1 MSERIG
7 GSFSLSDSQEGIWHA
22 QRLGGTGAL
31 YSVGQAV
38 EITGALD
45 VPAFEAALRRTVEE
59 TEILGLRFAED
70 AVGGVRVVPHPARRW
85 SLRIEEPDR
94 ADGDPR
100 AWMETRMREELA
112 GVEDPRGER
121 LFSFLL
127 FRLDSHRYCWFQGY
141 NHLLLDGYA
150 CTLMADRVA
159 EVYSALVGGADAI
172 CPEAEFVSL
181 SEALDE
187 EERYRNSPEFTEDRR
202 YLCDRFSD
210 RPELAE
216 VPRLSGVSGFLKET
230 GAGAGAGAVLRETGS
245 LASAATDAL
254 RSAADRVGLRTSRL
268 LAAASG
274 AFVSGMAGS
283 AEALLSLPVTGRV
296 SEADLW
302 ARVTRANML
311 PLRFPVRAGASLL
324 DLARTADGA
333 LGELLRHQRYRGEH
347 LRRELGWPEGD
358 RWHFGPYLNILPR
371 TGELAFGDCRGVA
384 RDVST
389 RLVEDF
395 GVLIDRAGSGIEIT
409 VEANAALYD
418 RAWVRAVQ
426 RSLVGFIA
434 RVAEDP
440 TAPVRRI
447 GVVGDDERAL
457 VTSGW
462 SGTAR
467 DVDASMVVER
477 FRGWAVRT
485 PGAAA
490 LRFGQQAL
498 SYGELAARSDM
509 LARGLVARGVGRE
522 SRVGLCLPRGAEMVV
537 ALLAVWKAGGAY
549 VPLDPEYPAER
560 LAFMVADSGAELV
573 LAAEETVDRLLA
585 DVETVLVGEL
595 GTDSGVLPDVPSD
608 QLAYVIYT
616 SGSTGRPKGV
626 AVAHASVANLA
637 SAMGPVLGV
646 EPGVTA
652 LQFASFSF
660 DAAVLDVAVTLAAG
674 GTLAIASAEERQ
686 DGAAL
691 AAMVEAAGVEV
702 ASVVPS
708 LLGVLEPNSV
718 PGVGNWVLG
727 AERLEAGLAAKWRA
741 GARVWN
747 TYGPTEATVITT
759 ATLLEA
765 DITGEDVPPAI
776 GSPLPDIRTYVL
788 DAFLR
793 PVPVGVAGELY
804 IAGSGLARGYIGR
817 ADLTAER
824 FVACPFGDG
833 GGRMYRTG
841 DLARWTA
848 DGQLEFVG
856 RADAQVK
863 IRGFRVELGEVEA
876 VLAAHPQVERA
887 VVVVRDG
894 RLVGYVVGDA
904 DGEDAREFAAT
915 RLPEYMVPSAVVV
928 LDVFPL
934 TVNGKVDR
942 VALPMPEAAPGGGR
956 AAATPAE
963 ETFCALFAEVLGL
976 EEVGVGESFFA
987 LGGDSITAM
996 LLVSRSRRA
1005 GLVVGAR
1012 QVHELRTPAQLAVV
1026 ATPVDGAVDGARP
1039 AESAAGEVPLTP
1051 VMREV
1056 LDRVGAEGV
1065 RAVVQSMVVEAPAG
1079 LDEAALRDAMAALVE
1094 RHAVLRAQLVVES
1107 GVLVVPE
1114 TDAVDVPGAV
1124 ARVDVVGVDPAVVV
1138 GEQVEAAVG
1147 RLDPAAGVMVQV
1159 VWLDAGPEVPG
1170 RLVVVANHLVV
1181 DAVSWQVLL
1190 PDLWSAYEALAEGRA
1205 VELDPVP
1212 VSFRAW
1218 ARELAVEAGRP
1229 ERVAELA
1236 AWREVVDGPQVL
1248 LTDAPLDPLMDVGG
1262 TVREVAV
1269 TVPVEV
1275 TSALLAAVPAAFHAG
1290 VDEVLLA
1297 GLVGAIGEWAADVGG
1312 FLVDVEGHGREP
1324 LSGISDLSRTVGW
1337 FTASHPVRLA
1347 AGAGAD
1353 GGVSVLGVKE
1363 QVRAVPGDGLGYGL
1377 LRYVNP
1383 ETADELAELPSAQV
1397 GFNYL
1402 GRVGAGHDFGAGSA
1416 PQAPVMHA
1424 LELLGSVRESAE
1436 GPVLE
1441 LRLAF
1446 PLRLLGVGRARGLV
1460 DAWAGVLADLVAD
1473 VRAGAGGYSPSDFPL
1488 VALDQA
1494 GVEEIEAAVPG
1505 LAEVLPVAP
1514 LQEGLLFHSLFDE
1527 DGVDVYVEQMVLG
1540 LDGEVD
1546 GGRLRA
1552 SWQALVDRHAALRA
1566 GFVQAAGAVGP
1577 VQVVVERAELPWR
1590 EVDLTELGDD
1600 VADRV
1605 GAEERSA
1612 RFDLAAPPLLRVALV
1627 RVGDRRFQMVV
1638 TLHHLLL
1645 DGWSLPLVMRELW
1658 ALYAAGGRA
1667 SGLGVPVSSRPYW
1680 AWLAGRDMSAAL
1692 EAWRAEL
1699 APVEEPTL
1707 VAPTELSATASV
1719 VLDRVTERASVDLVR
1734 DLERV
1739 ARGAG
1744 VTLNTVV
1751 QLAWGLVLGQLTG
1764 RREVVFGATVAGRPA
1779 ELPGM
1784 EAMLGL
1790 FINTLP
1796 VRVDLDGA
1804 RSVRETLEALQARQ
1818 SALLDHQH
1826 VGLSEVQRAAGLG
1839 ATFDTLLAFENY
1851 PGNLDAQ
1858 PLGDGLAVTA
1868 TELRESTNFALALG
1882 VTPAPADGLAIR
1894 LDYRS
1899 GLFRRWSALRMA
1911 RRLVRVLEQ
1920 MAADPQLRLSEIELL
1935 DGSERAAVVE
1945 EWNAT
1950 DRMAEPGTVV
1960 ERFRGWAVR
1969 TPAAAA
1975 LWFGQQALSYGEL
1988 AARSDMLARGLVARG
2003 VGRESRVGLCLPR
2016 GAEMVVALLAV
2027 WKAGGAYVPLDP
2039 EYPAERLAFMVADSG
2054 AELVLVA
2061 EETVELLSVDVET
2074 VLLGELGSDSG
2085 DLPEVGGGQ
2094 LAYVIYTSGSTGRPK
2109 GVAVT
2114 HASVAN
2120 LASAMRPVLGVEP
2133 GVAALQFASFS
2144 FDAAV
2149 LDVAVTL
2156 AAGGTLAIA
2165 SAGERQDAS
2174 ALAAMVAAAGV
2185 EVASVVPSLL
2195 GVLESNSVPGV
2206 GNWVLGAERL
2216 EAGLAA
2222 KWRAGAR
2229 VWNTYGPTEAT
2240 VITTA
2245 VLLEEGIT
2253 GEDAPPAIG
2262 RPLPNVRTY
2271 VLDAFLRP
2279 VPDGVTGDLYV
2290 AGAGLARG
2298 YINRPDLTAERFVAC
2313 PFGDGGR
2320 MYRTGD
2326 LARWAGDGQLEFV
2339 GRADAQVKI
2348 RGFRVELGEVE
2359 TVLAGHALVE
2369 RAVVVA
2375 RDGRL
2380 VGYVLGDVEAEA
2392 LREFAAT
2399 RLPEYMV
2406 PSAVVVLDVF
2416 PLTVNGKVDRSAL
2429 PAPDL
2434 APADT
2439 RAPSTEVEEVFCALF
2454 AEVLGLGQVGLGDS
2468 FFALGGDSIMSMQ
2481 LASRARS
2488 AGWTMS
2494 PRQIFEEKTPERLAQ
2509 VAGASSGT
2517 GDARRSDAGVGEVPL
2532 TPVMRELLDRV
2543 GSERVGRIVQPGVL
2557 TLPPGLDREVL
2568 VAAVHAVMERHE
2580 VLRARLVPES
2590 GVLVV
2595 PESPAV
2601 SVDGLV
2607 ARVEAVGVDPAVLV
2621 GEQAEAA
2628 VGRLDP
2634 AAGVMVRVVWLDAG
2648 PEVPGRLV
2656 VVANHLVVDTVS
2668 WQVLLPDL
2676 QRALTMLGEGRA
2688 VELEPVPVSF
2698 RAWARELAVE
2708 AGRPERVAELPAWRA
2723 VVAGDGPDG
2732 LLTDVP
2738 LDPLVDVGAT
2748 VREVA
2753 VTVPAEVTSA
2763 LLTVVPSA
2771 FHAGV
2776 DEVLLAGLAGA
2787 VGEWAAGVGGFL
2799 VDVEGHGREPLSGIS
2814 DLSRTVGWFT
2824 SSRPVRLSAGVD
2836 GGVSVLGVKERVRA
2850 VPGDGLGYGLL
2861 RWLNPETAG
2870 ELAGLPSAQ
2879 VGFNYLGRVGTG
2891 EGFGAGGAPAASVMH
2906 AVELLCSVRELA
2918 DGPVLELRLA
2928 YPERLLGADRA
2939 RALVEAWVDALTG
2952 LAADV
2957 RAGAGGHS
2965 PSDFPLVVL
2974 DQAGVEEVVAAVPGL
2989 VDVLPVAP
2997 LQEGLL
3003 FHSLFD
3009 EDGVDVYVE
3018 QMVLGLDGEVDGG
3031 RLRAS
3036 WQALVDR
3043 HAALRA
3049 GFVQVAGAAGPVQ
3062 VVVDRVELPWREVD
3076 LTGLGDGAASRVGAE
3091 ERSARFDLAAPPL
3104 LRVALVRVGHRQYQM
3119 VVTLHHLLLDGWSL
3133 PLVMREL
3140 WALYAADGRA
3150 SGLGVPV
3157 SSRPYWTW
3165 LAGRDMSAALE
3176 AWRAELAPIEEP
3188 TLVAPTVAG
3197 TDAVLAQSLEVEARE
3212 GLVEGLERVARGAG
3226 VTLNTVVQLAWGL
3239 VLGQLTGRREVV
3251 FGATVAGRPAELPG
3265 MEAMLGLFINT
3276 LPVRVDLDGARSV
3289 RETLRALQARQSAL
3303 LDHQHVGLSEVQRAA
3318 GPGATFDTL
3327 LAFEN
3332 YPGDPAAQPSA
3343 AGLTISG
3350 VSSRESTS
3358 FALALGVRPED
3369 GLTLRLDY
3377 RPDAFDGDAART
3389 LIDRVVRALERIAAD
3404 PTVRLAELEL
3414 LDESERAVVVEEW
3427 NATARPTEP
3436 GTVLERFRR
3445 WAVETPQ
3452 ATAVRS
3458 GDPSQS
3464 LSYAELDAR
3473 SDAVARGLVA
3483 RGVGRESRVGLCL
3496 PRGVEMV
3503 TAVLAVWKAGG
3514 AYVPLDPEY
3523 PSERLA
3529 FMVGDSDAEL
3539 VLVAEE
3545 TAGRLPAEVGTVL
3558 PAELEIE
3565 FGEGPD
3571 SAAVDPGQLAYVIYT
3586 SGSTGRPKG
3595 VAVAHASVANLAS
3608 AMRPVLGVE
3617 PGVTA
3622 LQFASFGFDAA
3633 VLDVAVTLAAGGT
3646 LAIASSEERQ
3656 DPSALAAMVESNG
3669 VDSASVVPSL
3679 LGALEPNSVPGVRNW
3694 VLGAERLEAGLA
3706 ARWREGARVWN
3717 TYGPTEATVI
3727 TTAVLL
3733 EEGITGED
3741 APPVIGSP
3749 LPNIRTYVLD
3759 AFLRPVPVGV
3769 AGELYIA
3776 GSGLARGYVGRADLT
3791 AERFVAC
3798 PFGDGGGRMY
3808 RTGDLVRWTADG
3820 LLDFVG
3826 RADAQVKIRGFR
3838 VELGE
3843 VETVL
3848 AAHAQV
3854 ERAVVLARDGR
3865 LIGYTVGDADAEEL
3879 RAFAGT
3885 RLPEYMVPSAV
3896 VVLDTFP
3903 LTVNGK
3909 IDRSA
3914 LPAPDLAS
3922 IATRVPATPGEEAFC
3937 ALFAEV
3943 LGLEDVGVG
3952 DGFFELGGDSIM
3964 SMQLASRARRSG
3976 WVVTPRQIF
3985 EEKTPERLALVAAVS
4000 EDVSALAGDT
4010 GVGEVPL
4017 TPVMRELLD
4026 RVGQAAVAR
4035 IVQPGVM
4042 AAPAGLDLEVL
4053 VAALRAVMNR
4063 HEVLRARLV
4072 VESGVLAVPEAD
4084 AVDVSGLVARV
4095 DVAGVDPALVV
4106 GEQVEAAVGRL
4117 DPAAGV
4123 MVQVVWLD
4131 AGPEVPGR
4139 LVVVANHLVVDTVS
4153 WQVVLPD
4160 LELACTALAEGRPV
4174 ELDPV
4179 PVSFRAWAR
4188 ELAVEAGRPE
4198 RVAELPAWR
4207 AVVAGDGPDAL
4218 LTDVPLDPLVD
4229 VGGTVREVAVTVPVE
4244 VTSALLT
4251 VVPSAFHAGVD
4262 EVLLA
4267 GLAGAVGEWSA
4278 GVGDGFLVD
4287 VEGHGREPLSGI
4299 SDLSR
4304 TVGWF
4309 TSSRPV
4315 RLSAGVDGGV
4325 SVLGVK
4331 ERVRAVPG
4339 DGLGYGL
4346 LRYVNSE
4353 TADELA
4359 GLPSAQVG
4367 FNYLGRVGTGEGFG
4381 AGGAPEAS
4389 VMHAVELLG
4398 SVRELTD
4405 GSVLELVLAWPERLL
4420 EADRARALLEV
4431 WAEALSG
4438 LVEQVRDGA
4447 GGHSPS
4453 DFPLVSLSQGGVRE
4467 LELAVPGLED
4477 VWPLSPLQEGLL
4489 FHSSFDDEAGA
4500 DVYAGQRALA
4510 LDGVL
4515 DVARLRAS
4523 WDVVLGRH
4531 AILRA
4536 GFHRLVSGEAVQV
4549 VAREVELPWREVD
4562 LSGLS
4567 EAAAEVEAARLS
4579 GEELSA
4585 GFDLGRGP
4593 LLRLLLLRLG
4603 ERRHRLVMTTHHI
4616 VLDGWSLPILLNE
4629 LQTVYRAGAGV
4640 QALPAVRSYRDYL
4653 SWLGRQDR
4661 EAARAVWREELA
4673 GAEEPTLVAPVDPA
4687 RLPMRPEAVRVECS
4701 AELTRAL
4708 NDVARQ
4714 GGVTMA
4720 TVVQGAWALVLARL
4734 SGRRDVV
4741 FGTTVAGRPAD
4752 LPGAES
4758 LIGLFINTL
4767 PVRVELDG
4775 GESVLKML
4783 DRLQRRRL
4791 GVMGHQ
4797 HLGLAEIKQVA
4808 GPGAEFDTLVVYENY
4823 PQSAEATPDD
4833 PDALTIR
4840 PGGRTRDASHY
4851 PLGLIVAPGERME
4864 LQLDHR
4870 PDLFDQARA
4879 EEVLAALVRVLEQF
4893 AEDPEMLLGRV
4904 GLLDAERLDRLTRDW
4919 QDISAEVPSG
4929 TLPDLLAEQVR
4940 RTPDAPALESG
4951 EHRLTYAELEAEAGR
4966 LARYLIAVG
4975 VGPERRVAVVAERSV
4990 DTVVALLAVSM
5001 AGGAF
5006 VPLDPGHPTERLA
5019 LVLEDSDP
5027 VAVLCT
5033 RASRAVLP
5041 AAGRGRATA
5050 LDDPGVVASVAG
5062 HAPGRVVDAER
5073 IVPLGVAN
5081 AAYVIHTSGSTGRP
5095 KGVVVSHAG
5104 LANLAWAQIDRFAV
5118 HAEARVLQFASLS
5131 FDAAVSELC
5140 MALVSGAVLVV
5151 AGAEG
5156 LPPRVSLGEA
5166 VDRARATHVTVPPGV
5181 LAVEEVLPESLET
5194 LVVAGE
5200 ACPPGLVDRWSIG
5213 RRMVNAYGPTEV
5225 TVCAAMSLPLTLGAG
5240 SRTGAGDTDG
5250 VPIGRPTA
5258 NMRAYVLDE
5267 FLQPVPVGVAGE
5279 LYVSGPGLARGYSG
5293 RPDLTAERFVADPFD
5308 AGARMYRTGDLVR
5321 WLPEGQ
5327 LTFVGRADEQVKI
5340 RGFRIELGEVEAV
5353 LDDHPEVAQ
5362 AVVTVRDGRLV
5373 AHVVGGAE
5381 ASELREF
5388 VAVRLPEYMV
5398 PAAVVVLDA
5407 FPLTVNGKVDRAALP
5422 APEFG
5427 GSASGRQPGTAAEHA
5442 FRALFAEA
5450 LGLAAGAI
5458 GVGDSFFE
5466 LGGDS
5471 IMSMQLA
5478 SRARRS
5484 GWVVTPRQIFEEKT
5498 PERLALVAVVS
5509 EDASTV
5515 AGDTGVGEV
5524 PWTPLMRS
5532 MGADVLRPGFAQ
5544 WTVIG
5549 APADLGVDA
5558 LTSGVEA
5565 LLRTHGMLRAR
5576 AGDDQVLVVPEAGEI
5591 DASGLVAR
5599 VDAVETAEEELD
5611 RIAAEAARLAV
5622 GRLDPAAG
5630 VMVQVV
5636 WVDAGPDRVGRI
5648 VLAGHHLAVD
5658 GVSWRVLVPDLQA
5671 ACEAAGAG
5679 RRPDLASAP
5688 TSFRAWAEGLR
5699 RAAQGPTRVGELDA
5713 WVDMVAGTAGDGDP
5727 LVGHRALDPIVDTV
5741 ATLRR
5746 RSWSVPVGEAAVL
5759 VGEVPGV
5766 FHCGL
5771 HEVLL
5776 ATLAGAVAGR
5786 RTRSA
5791 GPGGFLVEVEG
5802 HGREPLS
5809 AGVDLSRTVGWF
5821 TAAYPVRLDASG
5833 VDLAEATAGGAAA
5846 GDLLKRVKE
5855 QVQAV
5860 PGDGLGH
5867 GVLRWLNPE
5876 TASALEALPVPRIG
5890 FNYLGRF
5897 ATTGA
5902 ESDVVVPWQT
5912 VGDTAVGGAADPGM
5926 PVLHALDA
5934 GAVVADTASG
5944 PELTLT
5950 LSWPGA
5956 LLDESDV
5963 EELGRTWLGLLSGL
5977 AAHTADPLAGGHT
5990 PSDFPLVSLSQEG
6003 VEELES
6009 AVSGL
6014 EDVWPLSPLQEG
6026 LLFHASLDE
6035 GDGADVYAGQRA
6047 LALDGPLDVGR
6058 LRASWD
6064 VVLGRHAIL
6073 RAGFHRLA
6081 SGEAV
6086 QVVAGEVE
6094 LPWRETDLSGLS
6106 EAEAEVEAARLSEDE
6121 LSVGFDLARGPLL
6134 RLLLLRLG
6142 ERRHRLVMT
6151 SHHSVVDGWSLSVLI
6166 DELSAAYAAGGD
6178 AGALPAVRSYRDYLA
6193 WLGRQDRE
6201 AARAAWREEL
6211 AGAEEPTLVAPVDPA
6226 RLPLRPEAVRAECG
6240 AELTRALEDL
6250 TRERGFTMAT
6260 VVQGAWALVLA
6271 RLSGRRDVVFGTTVA
6286 GRPADLPGAESLIGL
6301 FINTLP
6307 VRVELAGGLSVADL
6321 LSELQARQVNLMGHQ
6336 YLGLAEIKQLA
6347 GPGAEFDT
6355 LVVYENY
6362 PHSAAATPDGPDALT
6377 IRPGGIPH
6385 DASHYPLGLIVAP
6398 GERMELQLDHRPDLI
6413 DRAQADEVLAALVRV
6428 LERFAEDPEM
6438 PLGRLGLLDGV
6449 RLDRL
6454 TRGWQDVSPEV
6465 PTGTLPDLLAEQVR
6479 RTPDAPA
6486 LESVEAAGSGEHVV
6500 SYAELEAEAGRL
6512 ARYLIA
6518 VGVGP
6523 ERRVA
6528 VVAERSVDTVV
6539 ALLAVSMAGGAF
6551 VPLDPGHPTERLA
6564 LVLEDSDP
6572 VAVLC
6577 TRATWPVL
6585 PEGVGG
6591 RAIVLDDPE
6600 TVAAVAGC
6608 APGRVVDAERIVP
6621 LEVANAAY
6629 VIHTSG
6635 STGRPKGVVVSH
6647 AGLANLAW
6655 AQIDR
6660 FAVHERARVLQ
6671 FASLSF
6677 DAAVSELCMALVSGA
6692 VLVVAGAEG
6701 LPPQVSVG
6709 EAVSL
6714 ARATHVTVP
6723 PGVLAVEEVLPPA
6736 LETLVVAGEACPPG
6750 LVDRWSTGR
6759 RMVNAYGPTEVT
6771 VCAAMSLPLTPGAGG
6786 SVPIGRPLRNAR
6798 TFVLDEFLQPVPVGV
6813 AGELYVSGP
6822 GLARGYAGRP
6832 DLTAERFVAAPF
6844 GEGERMYRTGD
6855 LIRWTAEGQL
6865 EFVGRA
6871 DEQVKIRGF
6880 RIELGEV
6887 EAALEA
6893 HPQAD
6898 HAVVMVREGR
6908 LVGYVVGR
6916 EVDADALRV
6925 FASSRLPEY
6934 MVPAAM
6940 VVLDAF
6946 PFTVNGKVDR
6956 AALPD
6961 PEFAG
6966 SGSTR
6971 RPGTAAEEALCA
6983 LFAEVLGL
6991 AAGAIG
6997 VGDSFFELGGDSIM
7011 SMQLASRARRSGW
7024 VVTPRQIFEE
7034 KTPERLALVA
7044 VVSEDASTVAGDTGV
7059 GEVPWTPLMR
7069 SMGADVLRPGFAQW
7083 TVIGAPADLGVDA
7096 LTSGVEALLRTHG
7109 MLRARAGDD
7118 QVLVVPEAG
7127 EIDVSG
7133 LVARVDAVGLAEGEL
7148 DRLAVDAARLAVGRL
7163 DPAAGVMVQVVWVD
7177 AGPDRV
7183 GRIALAGHHLAVD
7196 GVSWRVLVPDLQAAC
7211 EAAAAGGTP
7220 ELEAAGTSFRA
7231 WAEGLR
7237 RVAQSPT
7244 RVGELDAWVDMVAG
7258 SAGDGEPLIGRRALD
7273 PAVDTTSTLRLL
7285 SWSLP
7290 AEKAAVLVGETPR
7303 VFHCGLHELLLATLA
7318 GAVTRRRP
7326 GSEAEISTGIGSDGF
7341 LVEVEGHGREP
7352 LSAGMD
7358 LSRTVGWFTAAYPV
7372 RLDAS
7377 GVDLDET
7384 AAGGTAAG
7392 ALVKR
7397 VKEQVQAVPGDGL
7410 GHGLLR
7416 HLNPETAATLEALP
7430 VPQIGF
7436 NYLGRF
7442 ATAGAVEPGQVEPW
7456 QTAGDTAVGGAAD
7469 PGMPVLHALAAGAV
7483 VADTASGPELTLTLS
7498 WPAALLDETDV
7509 AELGRAWLALLSGLA
7524 AHTAGPQAGGHTP
7537 SDFSLLDL
7545 DQDEVDDLEAIA
7557 AELDEGRFL

>member
-1 MSERIG
+1 MSERTG
-7 GSFSLSDSQEGIWHA
+7 GSFTLSDSQEGIWHA
-22 QRLGGTGAL
+22 QCLGGPHAL
-31 YSVGQAV
+31 YTVGQAV

-45 VPAFEAALRRTVEE
+45 VPAFEAALRRTAEE
-59 TEILGLRFAED
+59 TEILGVRFTED
-70 AVGGVRVVPHPARRW
+70 TDGGVRAVPHAARRW
-85 SLRIEEPDR
+85 SLRIEEPAGD
-94 ADGDPR
+94 AAGDPR

-112 GVEDPRGER
+112 GVEDPRGEQ
-121 LFSFLL
+121 LFSFVL

-150 CTLMADRVA
+150 CTLMARRVA
-159 EVYSALVGGADAI
+159 EVYSALVGCG
-172 CPEAEFVSL
+172 PQPQVEFVSL
-181 SEALDE
+181 SKALAE
-187 EERYRNSPEFTEDRR
+187 QASYRNSTEFTGDRR
-202 YLCDRFSD
+202 YLHDRFSD

-216 VPRLSGVSGFLKET
+216 VPRLSGVSGFLQDT
-230 GAGAGAGAVLRETGS
+230 DAGAVLRETGS
-245 LASAATDAL
+245 LAPAATDAL
-254 RSAADRVGLRTSRL
+254 RAAADSVGLRTSRL
-268 LAAASG
+268 LTAATG

-283 AEALLSLPVTGRV
+283 PQALLSLPVTGRV
-296 SEADLW
+296 SETDLR

-311 PLRFPVRAGASLL
+311 PLRFPVPAGASLL

-333 LGELLRHQRYRGEH
+333 VGDLLRHQRYRGER

-371 TGELAFGDCRGVA
+371 TGELAFGDCRGVT

-395 GVLIDRAGSGIEIT
+395 GVLIDRTGSNIEIT

-418 RAWVRAVQ
+418 RAWARAVQ
-426 RSLVGFIA
+426 RSLVGFVA
-434 RVAEDP
+434 RAVGDP
-440 TAPVRRI
+440 TAPLRRI

-457 VTSGW
+457 VISGW
-462 SGTAR
+462 GGATR
-467 DVDASMVVER
+467 GVDASTVVER

-485 PGAAA
+485 PEAAA
-490 LRFGQQAL
+490 LWFRQQAL
-498 SYGELAARSDM
+498 TYAELDVRSDA
-509 LARGLVARGVGRE
+509 LAHGLIARGVGRE
-522 SRVGLCLPRGAEMVV
+522 SRVGLCLPRGVEMVT
-537 ALLAVWKAGGAY
+537 AMLAVWKAGGAY

-573 LAAEETVDRLLA
+573 LVAEETVGRLSA
-585 DVETVLVGEL
+585 DVESVLLGEL
-595 GTDSGVLPDVPSD
+595 GTGSGVLPEVDGG

-626 AVAHASVANLA
+626 AVTHASVANLA
-637 SAMGPVLGV
+637 AAMGPVLGV
-646 EPGVTA
+646 GPGLTA

-674 GTLAIASAEERQ
+674 GTLAIATTEERQ

-691 AAMVEAAGVEV
+691 AAMIDFNGVDS

-708 LLGVLEPNSV
+708 LLGVLEPKSV
-718 PGVGNWVLG
+718 AGVGNWVLG

-759 ATLLEA
+759 AVLLEEGIA
-765 DITGEDVPPAI
+765 GEDVPPAI
-776 GSPLPDIRTYVL
+776 GRPLPNVRTYVL

-804 IAGSGLARGYIGR
+804 IAGDGLARGYIGR

-833 GGRMYRTG
+833 GRMYRSG
-841 DLARWTA
+841 DLARWTSG
-848 DGQLEFVG
+848 GQLEFVG

-894 RLVGYVVGDA
+894 RLVGYVVGEA
-904 DGEDAREFAAT
+904 DGEGVREFAAT

-928 LDVFPL
+928 LDAFPL

-942 VALPMPEAAPGGGR
+942 VALPVPEAAPSAGR
-956 AAATPAE
+956 APETPAE
-963 ETFCALFAEVLGL
+963 EAFCVLFAEVLGL
-976 EEVGVGESFFA
+976 EEVGVGDSFFA

-996 LLVSRSRRA
+996 LLVSRSRRE

-1012 QVHELRTPAQLAVV
+1012 QVHELRTPAQLAAV
-1026 ATPVDGAVDGARP
+1026 ATSVDGAADGARS
-1039 AESAAGEVPLTP
+1039 ADSAAGEVPLTP

-1056 LDRVGAEGV
+1056 LGRVGAEGV

-1079 LDEAALRDAMAALVE
+1079 LYEVALRDAV
-1094 RHAVLRAQLVVES
+1094 AVLMDRHDALRARLVAES
-1107 GVLVVPE
+1107 GVLVVPGVG
-1114 TDAVDVPGAV
+1114 AVDVSGLV
-1124 ARVDVVGVDPAVVV
+1124 ARVDVAGTDPAALV
-1138 GEQVEAAVG
+1138 GEQVGAAVG

-1159 VWLDAGPEVPG
+1159 VWLDAGPDAPG
-1170 RLVVVANHLVV
+1170 RLIVVANHLVV

-1190 PDLWSAYEALAEGRA
+1190 PDLWSAYEARVEGRA
-1205 VELDPVP
+1205 VELDAVP

-1229 ERVAELA
+1229 GRVAELA
-1236 AWREVVDGPQVL
+1236 AWRAVVDGPQMS
-1248 LTDAPLDPLMDVGG
+1248 LTDAPLDPRVDVGA
-1262 TVREVAV
+1262 TVREAAV
-1269 TVPVEV
+1269 TVPAEV
-1275 TSALLAAVPAAFHAG
+1275 TAALLAAVPSAFHAG

-1297 GLVGAIGEWAADVGG
+1297 GLAGAVGEWAGVHGG
-1312 FLVDVEGHGREP
+1312 FVVDVEGHGRVS
-1324 LSGISDLSRTVGW
+1324 LSEGTDLSRTVGW

-1347 AGAGAD
+1347 ADAGAD
-1353 GGVSVLGVKE
+1353 GGVSVLGTKE
-1363 QVRAVPGDGLGYGL
+1363 RLRAVPRDGLGYGL
-1377 LRYVNP
+1377 LRWLNP
-1383 ETADELAELPSAQV
+1383 ETAGELAGLPSAQV

-1402 GRVGAGHDFGAGSA
+1402 GRVGTGDGFGAAGA
-1416 PQAPVMHA
+1416 PDAPVMHA
-1424 LELLGSVRESAE
+1424 LELLCSVRELAD

-1441 LRLAF
+1441 LRLAY
-1446 PLRLLGVGRARGLV
+1446 PERLLEAERARGLV
-1460 DAWAGVLADLVAD
+1460 EAWASGLAGLVAD
-1473 VRAGAGGYSPSDFPL
+1473 VRAGAGGHSPSDFPL
-1488 VALDQA
+1488 VVLDQV
-1494 GVEEIEAAVPG
+1494 GVEEVEAAVPG

-1527 DGVDVYVEQMVLG
+1527 DGGDVYVEQLVLR

-1552 SWQALVDRHAALRA
+1552 SWQVLVDRHAALRA
-1566 GFVQAAGAVGP
+1566 GFVQVGGAVGP
-1577 VQVVVERAELPWR
+1577 VQVVVDRAELPWR
-1590 EVDLTELGDD
+1590 EVDVMGLGDD
-1600 VADRV
+1600 APDRV
-1605 GAEERSA
+1605 GVEERSA

-1627 RVGDRRFQMVV
+1627 RVGHCQYQMVV

-1667 SGLGVPVSSRPYW
+1667 GGLGAPVSSRPYW
-1680 AWLAGRDMSAAL
+1680 AWLAGRDTSAAL
-1692 EAWRAEL
+1692 EAWQAEL

-1707 VAPTELSATASV
+1707 VAPTEPSATASV
-1719 VLDRVTERASVDLVR
+1719 VLDRVTDRASVELVR

-1739 ARGAG
+1739 ARGAS

-1764 RREVVFGATVAGRPA
+1764 RREVVFGATAAGRPA

-1796 VRVDLDGA
+1796 VRVDLDA
-1804 RSVRETLEALQARQ
+1804 TPSVPKALQALQARQ

-1826 VGLSEVQRAAGLG
+1826 VGLSEVQRAAGPG

-1851 PGNLDAQ
+1851 PGDLDAQ
-1858 PLGDGLAVTA
+1858 PLGDGLTVTA

-1882 VTPAPADGLAIR
+1882 VTPDDGLAIR
-1894 LDYRS
+1894 LDYRTDV
-1899 GLFRRWSALRMA
+1899 FRRRSALRMA

-1920 MAADPQLRLSEIELL
+1920 MAADPQLRLGEIELL
-1935 DGSERAAVVE
+1935 DESERAAVVE
-1945 EWNAT
+1945 VWNAT
-1950 DRMAEPGTVV
+1950 ARDVDASTVV

-1969 TPAAAA
+1969 TPAAPA
-1975 LWFGQQALSYGEL
+1975 LWFRQQAVSYGEL
-1988 AARSDMLARGLVARG
+1988 DARSDALARGLVARG
-2003 VGRESRVGLCLPR
+2003 VGPESRVGLCLPR

-2039 EYPAERLAFMVADSG
+2039 EYPAERLGFMAADSG

-2061 EETVELLSVDVET
+2061 EETVDRLSVDVET
-2074 VLLGELGSDSG
+2074 LLLGELGSDSG
-2085 DLPEVGGGQ
+2085 DLPEVVAGQ

-2109 GVAVT
+2109 GVAVA

-2120 LASAMRPVLGVEP
+2120 LASAMRPVLGAEP
-2133 GVAALQFASFS
+2133 GVTALQFASFS

-2156 AAGGTLAIA
+2156 AAGGALAVA
-2165 SAGERQDAS
+2165 SASERQDAS
-2174 ALAAMVAAAGV
+2174 VLAAMVEAAGV

-2195 GVLESNSVPGV
+2195 GVLEPDSVAGV

-2279 VPDGVTGDLYV
+2279 VPEGVTGDLYV
-2290 AGAGLARG
+2290 AGSGLARG
-2298 YINRPDLTAERFVAC
+2298 YINRPDLTSERFLAC
-2313 PFGDGGR
+2313 PFGDGER

-2326 LARWAGDGQLEFV
+2326 LARWTADGQLEFA

-2359 TVLAGHALVE
+2359 TVLATHPDVE
-2369 RAVVVA
+2369 RAAVVA
-2375 RDGRL
+2375 LGGRL
-2380 VGYVLGDVEAEA
+2380 VGYVLGDAEAEE

-2399 RLPEYMV
+2399 RLPEYMI
-2406 PSAVVVLDVF
+2406 PSAVVVLDAF
-2416 PLTVNGKVDRSAL
+2416 PLTVNGKIDRAAL
-2429 PAPDL
+2429 SAPDL
-2434 APADT
+2434 ASADT
-2439 RAPSTEVEEVFCALF
+2439 RAPSTEAEEAFCALF
-2454 AEVLGLGQVGLGDS
+2454 AEVLGLEEVGVGDS

-2481 LASRARS
+2481 LASRARA
-2488 AGWTMS
+2488 AGWTVS

-2509 VAGASSGT
+2509 VAVASSGT
-2517 GDARRSDAGVGEVPL
+2517 GNAPRSDTGVGEVPL
-2532 TPVMRELLDRV
+2532 TPVMRELVDRV
-2543 GSERVGRIVQPGVL
+2543 GPEGVGRIVQPGVL
-2557 TLPPGLDREVL
+2557 TVPPGLDRQAL
-2568 VAAVHAVMERHE
+2568 VDAVRAVMDRHE
-2580 VLRARLVPES
+2580 VLRARLVTEP

-2595 PESPAV
+2595 PENPAV
-2601 SVDGLV
+2601 PVDELV
-2607 ARVEAVGVDPAVLV
+2607 ARVDVAGVDPAVVL
-2621 GEQAEAA
+2621 GEQVEAA

-2634 AAGVMVRVVWLDAG
+2634 AAGVMVQVVWLDAG

-2668 WQVLLPDL
+2668 WQILLPDL
-2676 QRALTMLGEGRA
+2676 ERALTMLVEGRA
-2688 VELEPVPVSF
+2688 VELDAVPVSF

-2708 AGRPERVAELPAWRA
+2708 ARRPERVAELAAWRA
-2723 VVAGDGPDG
+2723 VVDGPQMS
-2732 LLTDVP
+2732 LTDAP

-2748 VREVA
+2748 VREAA
-2753 VTVPAEVTSA
+2753 VTVPAEVTAA

-2787 VGEWAAGVGGFL
+2787 VGEWAGVGGGFL
-2799 VDVEGHGREPLSGIS
+2799 VDVEGHGREPLSGVP

-2824 SSRPVRLSAGVD
+2824 SSRPVRLSADVGAD
-2836 GGVSVLGVKERVRA
+2836 GRVSVLGVKERVRA

-2861 RWLNPETAG
+2861 RYVNPDTAG
-2870 ELAGLPSAQ
+2870 ELAGLSSAQ
-2879 VGFNYLGRVGTG
+2879 VGFNYLGRVGSA
-2891 EGFGAGGAPAASVMH
+2891 EGFGAGGAFDAPVMH
-2906 AVELLCSVRELA
+2906 AVELLGSVRELA

-2928 YPERLLGADRA
+2928 YPERLLSADRA
-2939 RALVEAWVDALTG
+2939 RELVEAWVDSLTG
-2952 LAADV
+2952 LVADV
-2957 RAGAGGHS
+2957 RAGAGGYS

-2974 DQAGVEEVVAAVPGL
+2974 DQVGVEEVEAAVPGL
-2989 VDVLPVAP
+2989 VEVLPVAP

-3009 EDGVDVYVE
+3009 EEGVDVYVE
-3018 QMVLGLDGEVDGG
+3018 QFVLALDGEVDGG

-3036 WQALVDR
+3036 WQVLVDR

-3049 GFVQVAGAAGPVQ
+3049 GFVQVGGAVGPVQ
-3062 VVVDRVELPWREVD
+3062 VVVDRAELPWREVD
-3076 LTGLGDGAASRVGAE
+3076 VMGLGGDAADRVGVE

-3104 LRVALVRVGHRQYQM
+3104 LRVALVRVGHCQYQM

-3140 WALYAADGRA
+3140 WALYAAGGRA
-3150 SGLGVPV
+3150 GGLGAPV
-3157 SSRPYWTW
+3157 SSRPYWAW
-3165 LAGRDMSAALE
+3165 LAGRDTAVALE
-3176 AWRAELAPIEEP
+3176 AWRDELAPVEEP

-3197 TDAVLAQSLEVEARE
+3197 TDAVLAWSLTVEARE

-3289 RETLRALQARQSAL
+3289 GEALEALQVRQSAL

-3332 YPGDPAAQPSA
+3332 YPGDPAAQPAA

-3350 VSSRESTS
+3350 VASRESTS
-3358 FALALGVRPED
+3358 FALALGVRPEER
-3369 GLTLRLDY
+3369 LTLRLDY
-3377 RPDAFDGDAART
+3377 RPDAFDGGAART

-3404 PTVRLAELEL
+3404 PAARLAELEL
-3414 LDESERAVVVEEW
+3414 LDESERAAVVEEW

-3445 WAVETPQ
+3445 WAVETPH

-3458 GDPSQS
+3458 GEQS

-3483 RGVGRESRVGLCL
+3483 RGVGCESRVGLCL
-3496 PRGVEMV
+3496 PRGTEMV

-3523 PSERLA
+3523 PSERLE
-3529 FMVGDSDAEL
+3529 FMVEDSAAEL

-3545 TAGRLPAEVGTVL
+3545 TADRLSAEVDTVL
-3558 PAELEIE
+3558 PAEVETE
-3565 FGEGPD
+3565 FGEGSD
-3571 SAAVDPGQLAYVIYT
+3571 SAVDPGQLAYVIYT

-3622 LQFASFGFDAA
+3622 LQFASFSFDAA

-3646 LAIASSEERQ
+3646 LAIASSEERR
-3656 DPSALAAMVESNG
+3656 DPAALAAMVEFSG
-3669 VDSASVVPSL
+3669 VESASVVPSL
-3679 LGALEPNSVPGVRNW
+3679 LGVLEPDLVAGVGNW

-3706 ARWREGARVWN
+3706 AKWRAGARVWN

-3727 TTAVLL
+3727 TMAVLL

-3741 APPVIGSP
+3741 APPAIGRP

-3759 AFLRPVPVGV
+3759 ALLRPVPVGV

-3776 GSGLARGYVGRADLT
+3776 GSGLARGYIGRADLT

-3798 PFGDGGGRMY
+3798 PFGDGSGRMY
-3808 RTGDLVRWTADG
+3808 RTGDLVRWTSG
-3820 LLDFVG
+3820 GQLEFVG

-3843 VETVL
+3843 VEAVL

-3854 ERAVVLARDGR
+3854 ERAVVVAHEGR
-3865 LIGYTVGDADAEEL
+3865 LIGYVVGGADAETL
-3879 RAFAGT
+3879 RAYAAT

-3914 LPAPDLAS
+3914 LPEADLVS
-3922 IATRVPATPGEEAFC
+3922 VATRVPATPAEEAFC

-3943 LGLEDVGVG
+3943 LGLAEAGVG

-3985 EEKTPERLALVAAVS
+3985 EEKTPERLALVAAVT
-4000 EDVSALAGDT
+4000 EDAAAGAGDT

-4026 RVGQAAVAR
+4026 RVGPEAVGQ

-4053 VAALRAVMNR
+4053 VASVRAVIEC
-4063 HEVLRARLV
+4063 HEVLRAQLALEPR
-4072 VESGVLAVPEAD
+4072 VLLVPEAN
-4084 AVDVSGLVARV
+4084 AMDVSGLVARV
-4095 DVAGVDPALVV
+4095 DVAGVDPAVV
-4106 GEQVEAAVGRL
+4106 LGEQVEAAVGRL

-4153 WQVVLPD
+4153 WQILLPD
-4160 LELACTALAEGRPV
+4160 LERALTMLVEGRAV
-4174 ELDPV
+4174 ELDAV

-4188 ELAVEAGRPE
+4188 ELAAEAGRPE
-4198 RVAELPAWR
+4198 RVAELAAWR
-4207 AVVAGDGPDAL
+4207 AVVDGPQMS
-4218 LTDVPLDPLVD
+4218 LTDAPLDPLVD
-4229 VGGTVREVAVTVPVE
+4229 VGATVREAAVTVPAE
-4244 VTSALLT
+4244 VTAALLAA
-4251 VVPSAFHAGVD
+4251 VPSAFHAGVD

-4267 GLAGAVGEWSA
+4267 GLAGAVGEWVA
-4278 GVGDGFLVD
+4278 GVGEFLVD
-4287 VEGHGREPLSGI
+4287 VEGHGREPLSGVP
-4299 SDLSR
+4299 DLSR

-4315 RLSAGVDGGV
+4315 RLSAGGGVGADGGV

-4331 ERVRAVPG
+4331 EQVRAVPG

-4346 LRYVNSE
+4346 LRWLNPE
-4353 TADELA
+4353 TAGELA

-4381 AGGAPEAS
+4381 AGGAPAAA
-4389 VMHAVELLG
+4389 VMHAIELLV
-4398 SVRELTD
+4398 SVREVSD
-4405 GSVLELVLAWPERLL
+4405 GPVLELRLAYPERLL
-4420 EADRARALLEV
+4420 ETGRARALLEA
-4431 WAEALSG
+4431 WAEALSR

-4453 DFPLVSLSQGGVRE
+4453 DFPLVSLSQGGVQE
-4467 LELAVPGLED
+4467 LESAVPALED

-4489 FHSSFDDEAGA
+4489 FHSSFDDESGA

-4510 LDGVL
+4510 LDGLL
-4515 DVARLRAS
+4515 DVGRLRAS
-4523 WDVVLGRH
+4523 WDVVVGRH

-4536 GFHRLVSGEAVQV
+4536 GFHRLASGEAVQV
-4549 VAREVELPWREVD
+4549 VAREVELPWREAD
-4562 LSGLS
+4562 LGGLP
-4567 EAAAEVEAARLS
+4567 EADAEAEAARLS

-4603 ERRHRLVMTTHHI
+4603 ERRHRLVLTTHHI

-4629 LQTVYRAGAGV
+4629 LQTVYRALGGA

-4661 EAARAVWREELA
+4661 DAARASWREELA
-4673 GAEEPTLVAPVDPA
+4673 GAEEPTLVAPVDQA
-4687 RLPMRPEAVRVECS
+4687 RLPMRPEAVRVECG
-4701 AELTRAL
+4701 AELTQAL
-4708 NDVARQ
+4708 NDVARR

-4734 SGRRDVV
+4734 AGRRDVV

-4767 PVRVELDG
+4767 PVRVETDG
-4775 GESVLKML
+4775 RESVLEML
-4783 DRLQRRRL
+4783 DRLQRRQL

-4823 PQSAEATPDD
+4823 PRSAEALPDD
-4833 PDALTIR
+4833 PDTLVIR

-4870 PDLFDQARA
+4870 PDLFDRARA
-4879 EEVLAALVRVLEQF
+4879 DEVLAALVRVLEQF
-4893 AEDPEMLLGRV
+4893 AEDPGMPVGRV
-4904 GLLDAERLDRLTRDW
+4904 GLLDGERLGRLTRDW
-4919 QDISAEVPSG
+4919 QDVSSEVPSA
-4929 TLPDLLAEQVR
+4929 TLPELLAAQVR
-4940 RTPDAPALESG
+4940 LTPDASALVSG
-4951 EHRLTYAELEAEAGR
+4951 EHVLSYGELEAEAGR
-4966 LARYLIAVG
+4966 LARYLIAAG

-4990 DTVVALLAVSM
+4990 GTVVALLAVSM

-5006 VPLDPGHPTERLA
+5006 VPLDPGHPAERLA
-5019 LVLEDSDP
+5019 LVLEDADP
-5027 VAVLCT
+5027 VVVLCT
-5033 RASRAVLP
+5033 QS
-5041 AAGRGRATA
+5041 GRAALPEADLGRAIA
-5050 LDDPGVVASVAG
+5050 LDDPEVAAAVAG
-5062 HAPGRVVDAER
+5062 RAPGRVVDAER
-5073 IVPLGVAN
+5073 IAPLRVAN

-5104 LANLAWAQIDRFAV
+5104 LANLARAQIDRFAV
-5118 HAEARVLQFASLS
+5118 HAQARVLQFASLS

-5151 AGAEG
+5151 AGAEE

-5166 VDRARATHVTVPPGV
+5166 VERAWATHVTVPPGV
-5181 LAVEEVLPESLET
+5181 LAVEEVLPSWLET

-5200 ACPPGLVDRWSIG
+5200 ACPPGLVDRWSVG

-5225 TVCAAMSLPLTLGAG
+5225 TVCAAMSLPLNPGDG

-5258 NMRAYVLDE
+5258 NMRAYVLDQ

-5381 ASELREF
+5381 AGALREF
-5388 VAVRLPEYMV
+5388 VAARLPEYMV

-5407 FPLTVNGKVDRAALP
+5407 FPLTVSGKVDRSALP

-5427 GSASGRQPGTAAEHA
+5427 GSASERQPGTAAEEA
-5442 FRALFAEA
+5442 LCALFSEV
-5450 LGLAAGAI
+5450 LGLEAGAI

-5478 SRARRS
+5478 SRARRT

-5498 PERLALVAVVS
+5498 PERLALVAAVTV
-5509 EDASTV
+5509 DASTNV
-5515 AGDTGVGEV
+5515 GDKGVGEV
-5524 PWTPLMRS
+5524 PWTPLMKS
-5532 MGADVLRPGFAQ
+5532 MGADALRPGFAQ

-5549 APADLGVDA
+5549 APAGLGMDVLA
-5558 LTSGVEA
+5558 SGVEA
-5565 LLRTHGMLRAR
+5565 LLRTHGMLRARAR

-5599 VDAVETAEEELD
+5599 VDAVGLAEGELD
-5611 RIAAEAARLAV
+5611 QPAMDAARQAV

-5636 WVDAGPDRVGRI
+5636 WVDAGPERVGRV
-5648 VLAGHHLAVD
+5648 VLAAHHLAVD

-5679 RRPDLASAP
+5679 RRPELAPAP

-5699 RAAQGPTRVGELDA
+5699 RAAQSPARVGELEA
-5713 WVDMVAGTAGDGDP
+5713 WVDMAAGKAGTGDP
-5727 LVGHRALDPIVDTV
+5727 LVGHRALDPVADTV
-5741 ATLRR
+5741 ATLRH
-5746 RSWSVPVGEAAVL
+5746 RSWSVPVGEAAAL

-5776 ATLAGAVAGR
+5776 ATFAGAVTR
-5786 RTRSA
+5786 RRS
-5791 GPGGFLVEVEG
+5791 GSGSGGFLVEVEG

-5809 AGVDLSRTVGWF
+5809 ESMDLSRTVGWF

-5833 VDLAEATAGGAAA
+5833 VDLAEAAAGGAAA

-5855 QVQAV
+5855 QVHAV
-5860 PGDGLGH
+5860 PGDGLGY
-5867 GVLRWLNPE
+5867 GLLRHLNLE
-5876 TASALEALPVPRIG
+5876 TGPVLEALPVPQIG

-5897 ATTGA
+5897 AAAGA
-5902 ESDVVVPWQT
+5902 EPGAVEPWQT
-5912 VGDTAVGGAADPGM
+5912 AGDTAVGGAADPGM

-5934 GAVVADTASG
+5934 GAVVADTAGG

-5950 LSWPGA
+5950 LSWPAA
-5956 LLDESDV
+5956 LLDETDV
-5963 EELGRTWLGLLSGL
+5963 DELGLAWLGLLSGL
-5977 AAHTADPLAGGHT
+5977 AAHTADPSAGGHT
-5990 PSDFPLVSLSQEG
+5990 LSDFALVSLSQEG
-6003 VEELES
+6003 VGELES

-6026 LLFHASLDE
+6026 LLFHSSFDDE
-6035 GDGADVYAGQRA
+6035 SGADVYAGQRA
-6047 LALDGPLDVGR
+6047 LALDGLLDVGR

-6064 VVLGRHAIL
+6064 VVVGRHAIL

-6086 QVVAGEVE
+6086 QVVAREVE
-6094 LPWRETDLSGLS
+6094 LPWRDADLSGLP
-6106 EAEAEVEAARLSEDE
+6106 EADAEAEAARLSEHE
-6121 LSVGFDLARGPLL
+6121 LSVGFDLGRGPLL

-6211 AGAEEPTLVAPVDPA
+6211 AGAEEPTLVAAVDPA
-6226 RLPLRPEAVRAECG
+6226 RAPLRPEAVRAECS
-6240 AELTRALEDL
+6240 AELTRALEEL

-6260 VVQGAWALVLA
+6260 VVQGAWAVVLA
-6271 RLSGRRDVVFGTTVA
+6271 RLAGRRDVVFGTTVA

-6307 VRVELAGGLSVADL
+6307 VRAELAGDLSVAGL
-6321 LSELQARQVNLMGHQ
+6321 LSELQARQVGLMDHQ
-6336 YLGLAEIKQLA
+6336 YLGLAEIKQVA

-6362 PHSAAATPDGPDALT
+6362 PHSASAAPDGPDALT

-6398 GERMELQLDHRPDLI
+6398 GERMELQLDHRPDLF
-6413 DRAQADEVLAALVRV
+6413 DRARADEVLGALVRV
-6428 LERFAEDPEM
+6428 LEQFAEDPGM
-6438 PLGRLGLLDGV
+6438 PVGRVGLLDGE

-6454 TRGWQDVSPEV
+6454 TRDWQDVSSEV
-6465 PTGTLPDLLAEQVR
+6465 PSATLPELLAAQVR
-6479 RTPDAPA
+6479 RTPDASA
-6486 LESVEAAGSGEHVV
+6486 LESGEHVL
-6500 SYAELEAEAGRL
+6500 SYGEVEAEAGRL

-6518 VGVGP
+6518 AGVGP

-6528 VVAERSVDTVV
+6528 VVAERSVGTVV

-6551 VPLDPGHPTERLA
+6551 VPLDPAHPADRLA
-6564 LVLEDSDP
+6564 LVLEDADP

-6577 TRATWPVL
+6577 TQATWSAL
-6585 PEGVGG
+6585 PEGALGQV
-6591 RAIVLDDPE
+6591 IVLDDPE
-6600 TVAAVAGC
+6600 TVADAAGR
-6608 APGRVVDAERIVP
+6608 APGRVVDAERIAP

-6647 AGLANLAW
+6647 AGLANLAR

-6660 FAVHERARVLQ
+6660 FAVHAEARVLQ

-6692 VLVVAGAEG
+6692 VLVVAGSEE
-6701 LPPQVSVG
+6701 LPPRVSLG
-6709 EAVSL
+6709 EAVER

-6723 PGVLAVEEVLPPA
+6723 PGVLAVEEALPSW

-6750 LVDRWSTGR
+6750 LVDRWSVGR

-6771 VCAAMSLPLTPGAGG
+6771 VCAAMSLPLNPGDGSGG

-6822 GLARGYAGRP
+6822 GLARGYSGRP

-6887 EAALEA
+6887 EGALEA
-6893 HPQAD
+6893 HPQVD

-6908 LVGYVVGR
+6908 LVGYVVGH

-6925 FASSRLPEY
+6925 FATSRLPEY
-6934 MVPAAM
+6934 MVPAAV

-6961 PEFAG
+6961 PEFGG
-6966 SGSTR
+6966 SGSAR
-6971 RPGTAAEEALCA
+6971 RPGTAAEEVLCG

-6991 AAGAIG
+6991 EAGAIG

-7011 SMQLASRARRSGW
+7011 SMQLASRARRTGW

-7044 VVSEDASTVAGDTGV
+7044 AVTVDASAGAGDTGV

-7069 SMGADVLRPGFAQW
+7069 SMGTDVLRPAFAQW
-7083 TVIGAPADLGVDA
+7083 TVIGAPAGLGVDVLKTGVSA
-7096 LTSGVEALLRTHG
+7096 LVEVHG
-7109 MLRARAGDD
+7109 MLRARAGSD
-7118 QVLVVPEAG
+7118 QVLVVPETG
-7127 EIDVSG
+7127 ELDASG
-7133 LVARVDAVGLAEGEL
+7133 LVARVDAVGAAEGEV
-7148 DRLAVDAARLAVGRL
+7148 DRLAVDAARQAVTRL

-7183 GRIALAGHHLAVD
+7183 GRIALAAHHLAVD
-7196 GVSWRVLVPDLQAAC
+7196 GVSWRVLVPDLRAAC
-7211 EAAAAGGTP
+7211 EAAAAGGAP
-7220 ELEAAGTSFRA
+7220 ELEPAGTSFRG

-7237 RVAQSPT
+7237 RAAQGPA

-7258 SAGDGEPLIGRRALD
+7258 TARDGEPLIGRRPLD

-7290 AEKAAVLVGETPR
+7290 ADEAAVLVGETPR

-7318 GAVTRRRP
+7318 GAVTRRLP
-7326 GSEAEISTGIGSDGF
+7326 GSGSGGF
-7341 LVEVEGHGREP
+7341 LVEVEGHGREA
-7352 LSAGMD
+7352 LSEGMD

-7377 GVDLDET
+7377 GLDLAEA
-7384 AAGGTAAG
+7384 AAGGAAAG

-7416 HLNPETAATLEALP
+7416 HLNPETGPVLKALP

-7436 NYLGRF
+7436 NYLGRI
-7442 ATAGAVEPGQVEPW
+7442 ATAGAEPGPVEPW
-7456 QTAGDTAVGGAAD
+7456 QTAGDAAVGGAAD
-7469 PGMPVLHALAAGAV
+7469 PGMRVLHALAAGAV

-7498 WPAALLDETDV
+7498 WPGALLDETDV
-7509 AELGRAWLALLSGLA
+7509 DELGLAWLELLSGLA
-7524 AHTAGPQAGGHTP
+7524 AHSAGPQAGGHTP

>member
-22 QRLGGTGAL
+22 QRLGGPRAL

-59 TEILGLRFAED
+59 TEILGVRFAED
-70 AVGGVRVVPHPARRW
+70 AVGSARAVPHPARRW
-85 SLRIEEPDR
+85 SLRVEEPDGGG
-94 ADGDPR
+94 GDPR
-100 AWMETRMREELA
+100 AWLETRMREELA

-121 LFSFLL
+121 LFSFVL

-150 CTLMADRVA
+150 CTLMARRVA
-159 EVYSALVGGADAI
+159 EVYSAHVRGAVY
-172 CPEAEFVSL
+172 PEAEFVSL

-187 EERYRNSPEFTEDRR
+187 ETRYRNSPEFTDDRL
-202 YLCDRFSD
+202 YLRDRFSD

-216 VPRLSGVSGFLKET
+216 VPRLSGVSGFPQET
-230 GAGAGAGAVLRETGS
+230 GAGAVLRETGS
-245 LASAATDAL
+245 LAPAATDAL
-254 RSAADRVGLRTSRL
+254 RSAADSAGLRTSRL

-274 AFVSGMAGS
+274 AFVSGMTGS
-283 AEALLSLPVTGRV
+283 AEALLSLPMTGRV
-296 SEADLW
+296 GERDLR
-302 ARVTRANML
+302 ARITRANML
-311 PLRFPVRAGASLL
+311 PLRFPVPAGASLL

-333 LGELLRHQRYRGEH
+333 LGELLHHQRYRGEH
-347 LRRELGWPEGD
+347 LRRDLGWPEGD

-395 GVLIDRAGSGIEIT
+395 GVLIDRTGSGTEIT

-426 RSLVGFIA
+426 RSLAGFVTRA
-434 RVAEDP
+434 VEDP

-447 GVVGDDERAL
+447 GVAGDDERAL
-457 VTSGW
+457 MMSGW

-467 DVDASMVVER
+467 DVDASTVVER

-485 PGAAA
+485 PDAAA
-490 LRFGQQAL
+490 LWFRRQAL
-498 SYGELAARSDM
+498 SYGELDARSDA

-522 SRVGLCLPRGAEMVV
+522 SRVGLCLPRGAEMVT
-537 ALLAVWKAGGAY
+537 AMLAVWKAGGAY
-549 VPLDPEYPAER
+549 VPLDPEYPSDR

-573 LAAEETVDRLLA
+573 LVAEETVDRLSA
-585 DVETVLVGEL
+585 DVEAVLLGEL
-595 GTDSGVLPDVPSD
+595 GTGSGELPEVTSD

-660 DAAVLDVAVTLAAG
+660 DAAVLDVAVTLGAG
-674 GTLAIASAEERQ
+674 GTLAVASSEERQ
-686 DGAAL
+686 DPSAL
-691 AAMVEAAGVEV
+691 AAMVEAAGVGV

-708 LLGVLEPNSV
+708 LLGALEPTSV
-718 PGVGNWVLG
+718 AGVGNWVLG
-727 AERLEAGLAAKWRA
+727 AERLEAGLAAKWRE

-759 ATLLEA
+759 AVLLEEG
-765 DITGEDVPPAI
+765 ITGEDAPPAI
-776 GSPLPDIRTYVL
+776 GRPLGNVRTYVL

-833 GGRMYRTG
+833 SGRMYRTG
-841 DLARWTA
+841 DLARWTS

-876 VLAAHPQVERA
+876 VLAAHPRVERA

-894 RLVGYVVGDA
+894 QLVGYVVGDP
-904 DGEDAREFAAT
+904 DGEDVREFAAT

-934 TVNGKVDR
+934 TLNGKIDR
-942 VALPMPEAAPGGGR
+942 AALPVPVPVPVPEAAPSAGR
-956 AAATPAE
+956 VAATPAE
-963 ETFCALFAEVLGL
+963 EAFCALFAEVLGL
-976 EEVGVGESFFA
+976 EEVGVGDSFFA

-996 LLVSRSRRA
+996 LLVSRSRRE

-1012 QVHELRTPAQLAVV
+1012 QVHELRTPARLAAV
-1026 ATPVDGAVDGARP
+1026 ATPVDGAADGTRP
-1039 AESAAGEVPLTP
+1039 ADSAAGEVPLTP

-1065 RAVVQSMVVEAPAG
+1065 RAVVQSMAVKAPAR
-1079 LDEAALRDAMAALVE
+1079 LDEAALRDAMAALMN
-1094 RHAVLRAQLVVES
+1094 RHEILRARLVAES
-1107 GVLVVPE
+1107 GVLAVPGA
-1114 TDAVDVPGAV
+1114 DAVDVSGFV
-1124 ARVDVVGVDPAVVV
+1124 ARVSVVGVDPAAVV

-1159 VWLDAGPEVPG
+1159 VWLDAGPEVAG

-1181 DAVSWQVLL
+1181 DAVSWQMLL
-1190 PDLWSAYEALAEGRA
+1190 PDLWSAYEALTEGRS
-1205 VELDPVP
+1205 VELEPVP

-1218 ARELAVEAGRP
+1218 ARELAVEAGRA

-1236 AWREVVDGPQVL
+1236 AWRAVVDGPQEL
-1248 LTDAPLDPLMDVGG
+1248 LTDVPLDPLVDVGA

-1269 TVPVEV
+1269 TVPAEV

-1297 GLVGAIGEWAADVGG
+1297 GLAGAVGEWAGVDGG
-1312 FLVDVEGHGREP
+1312 FLVDVEGHGRLP
-1324 LSGISDLSRTVGW
+1324 LSEGMDLSRTVGW
-1337 FTASHPVRLA
+1337 FTASRPVRLA
-1347 AGAGAD
+1347 AGAGAV
-1353 GGVSVLGVKE
+1353 GRASVLGVKE

-1383 ETADELAELPSAQV
+1383 DTAGELAGLPSAQV

-1402 GRVGAGHDFGAGSA
+1402 GRVGTGDGFGAGSA

-1424 LELLGSVRESAE
+1424 LELLGLVRESAD

-1446 PLRLLGVGRARGLV
+1446 PPRLLDVGRARGLV
-1460 DAWAGVLADLVAD
+1460 EAWASALVGLVAD
-1473 VRAGAGGYSPSDFPL
+1473 VCAGAGGYSPSDFPL
-1488 VALDQA
+1488 VVLDQA
-1494 GVEEIEAAVPG
+1494 GVEEIEEAVPG
-1505 LAEVLPVAP
+1505 LAEVLPIAP

-1527 DGVDVYVEQMVLG
+1527 DGVDVYVEQMVLA

-1546 GGRLRA
+1546 GGLLRA
-1552 SWQALVDRHAALRA
+1552 SWRALVDRHAALRA
-1566 GFVQAAGAVGP
+1566 GFVQVGGAAGP
-1577 VQVVVERAELPWR
+1577 VQVVVGRAELPWR
-1590 EVDLTELGDD
+1590 EVDLTDLGDD
-1600 VADRV
+1600 AADRV
-1605 GAEERSA
+1605 GVEERSA

-1627 RVGDRRFQMVV
+1627 RVGERRFRMVV

-1667 SGLGVPVSSRPYW
+1667 VGLGVPVSSRPYW
-1680 AWLAGRDMSAAL
+1680 AWLAGRDTSVAL

-1707 VAPTELSATASV
+1707 VAPTEPSATASV
-1719 VLDRVTERASVDLVR
+1719 VLDRVTDHASAELVHG
-1734 DLERV
+1734 LERV

-1796 VRVDLDGA
+1796 VRVDLDAA
-1804 RSVRETLEALQARQ
+1804 RSVSEALEVLQARQ

-1826 VGLSEVQRAAGLG
+1826 VGLSEVQRAAGPG

-1851 PGNLDAQ
+1851 PGDLDAQ
-1858 PLGDGLAVTA
+1858 PLGDGLTVTA

-1882 VTPAPADGLAIR
+1882 VTPDDGLAIR
-1894 LDYRS
+1894 LDYRADV
-1899 GLFRRWSALRMA
+1899 FRRRSALRMS

-1920 MAADPQLRLSEIELL
+1920 IAANPRLRLSDIELL
-1935 DGSERAAVVE
+1935 DESERAAVVE

-1950 DRMAEPGTVV
+1950 ALPTEPGTVL
-1960 ERFRGWAVR
+1960 ERFRGWAMR
-1969 TPAAAA
+1969 TPDATA
-1975 LWFGQQALSYGEL
+1975 LWFRQRALSYAEL
-1988 AARSDMLARGLVARG
+1988 DARSDALARGLVARG

-2016 GAEMVVALLAV
+2016 GAEMIVAMLAV

-2039 EYPAERLAFMVADSG
+2039 EYPSDRLAFMVADSD
-2054 AELVLVA
+2054 AELVVVTP
-2061 EETVELLSVDVET
+2061 ETADLLSEGVDT
-2074 VLLGELGSDSG
+2074 VRLDELEIEFGEGPDSAV
-2085 DLPEVGGGQ
+2085 DPGQ

-2109 GVAVT
+2109 GVAVA

-2120 LASAMRPVLGVEP
+2120 LASAMRPVLGVDA
-2133 GVAALQFASFS
+2133 GVAVLQFASFS

-2165 SAGERQDAS
+2165 SAEERQDGA
-2174 ALAAMVAAAGV
+2174 ALAAMAEAAGV

-2195 GVLESNSVPGV
+2195 GVLEPKSVAGV

-2222 KWRAGAR
+2222 KWREGAR

-2245 VLLEEGIT
+2245 VLLKEGIT

-2271 VLDAFLRP
+2271 VLDAFLRA

-2290 AGAGLARG
+2290 AGSGLARC

-2313 PFGDGGR
+2313 PFDDGGR

-2326 LARWAGDGQLEFV
+2326 LARWTSDGLLEFV

-2359 TVLAGHALVE
+2359 TVLAGHPLVE
-2369 RAVVVA
+2369 RAAVVA

-2392 LREFAAT
+2392 LRELAAT

-2406 PSAVVVLDVF
+2406 PSVVVVLDAF
-2416 PLTVNGKVDRSAL
+2416 PLTVNGKIDRSAL

-2434 APADT
+2434 ASADT
-2439 RAPSTEVEEVFCALF
+2439 RAPSTEAEEVFCALF
-2454 AEVLGLGQVGLGDS
+2454 AEVLGLEEAGVGDS

-2488 AGWTMS
+2488 AGWTVS

-2509 VAGASSGT
+2509 VAVVSSGT
-2517 GDARRSDAGVGEVPL
+2517 GSARRSDTGVGEVPL

-2543 GSERVGRIVQPGVL
+2543 GPERVGRIVQPGVL
-2557 TLPPGLDREVL
+2557 TVPPGLDREAL
-2568 VAAVHAVMERHE
+2568 VGAVQTVMDRHE
-2580 VLRARLVPES
+2580 ILRARLVVES

-2595 PESPAV
+2595 PGADAV
-2601 SVDGLV
+2601 DVSGLV
-2607 ARVEAVGVDPAVLV
+2607 ARVDVVGVDPAVVV
-2621 GEQAEAA
+2621 GEQIEAA

-2668 WQVLLPDL
+2668 WQILLPDL
-2676 QRALTMLGEGRA
+2676 EQACKALAEGRS
-2688 VELEPVPVSF
+2688 VELDPVPVSF

-2708 AGRPERVAELPAWRA
+2708 AGRPERVAELSAWRA
-2723 VVAGDGPDG
+2723 VVAGEGRDA

-2753 VTVPAEVTSA
+2753 VTVPAEVTAA
-2763 LLTVVPSA
+2763 LLTGVPAA

-2787 VGEWAAGVGGFL
+2787 VGEWAGVDGGFL
-2799 VDVEGHGREPLSGIS
+2799 VDVEGHGRLSLSEGM

-2824 SSRPVRLSAGVD
+2824 SSHPVRLSAGVGAD
-2836 GGVSVLGVKERVRA
+2836 GGVSVLGVKEQMRA

-2861 RWLNPETAG
+2861 RQLNPETVD
-2870 ELAGLPSAQ
+2870 ELAVLPSAQ
-2879 VGFNYLGRVGTG
+2879 VGFNYLGRVGSAD
-2891 EGFGAGGAPAASVMH
+2891 GFGAGGAHDAPVMH
-2906 AVELLCSVRELA
+2906 AVELLGSVHESA

-2928 YPERLLGADRA
+2928 YPERLLGVDRA
-2939 RALVEAWVDALTG
+2939 GELAEAWVDALTG
-2952 LAADV
+2952 LVADV

-2974 DQAGVEEVVAAVPGL
+2974 DQAGVEEVEAAVPGL
-2989 VDVLPVAP
+2989 VDILPVAP

-3009 EDGVDVYVE
+3009 QDGVDVYVE
-3018 QMVLGLDGEVDGG
+3018 QMVLALDGEVDGG
-3031 RLRAS
+3031 LLRAS

-3049 GFVQVAGAAGPVQ
+3049 GFVQVGGAASPVQ
-3062 VVVDRVELPWREVD
+3062 VVVEWAELPWREVD
-3076 LTGLGDGAASRVGAE
+3076 LSGLDGDAVDRVGIE
-3091 ERSARFDLAAPPL
+3091 ERAARFDLAAPPL
-3104 LRVALVRVGHRQYQM
+3104 LRVALVRVGDRRYQM

-3140 WALYAADGRA
+3140 WALYAAGGRA
-3150 SGLGVPV
+3150 VGLGVPV

-3165 LAGRDMSAALE
+3165 LAGRDTSVALE
-3176 AWRAELAPIEEP
+3176 AWRAELAPVEEP

-3197 TDAVLAQSLEVEARE
+3197 TDAVLARSLTVEARE

-3276 LPVRVDLDGARSV
+3276 LPVRVDLDAARSV
-3289 RETLRALQARQSAL
+3289 SEALEVLQARQSAL

-3343 AGLTISG
+3343 PGLTISG
-3350 VSSRESTS
+3350 VASRESTS
-3358 FALALGVRPED
+3358 FALALGVRPEQ

-3389 LIDRVVRALERIAAD
+3389 LIDRVVRALERLAAD
-3404 PTVRLAELEL
+3404 PEVRLAELEL
-3414 LDESERAVVVEEW
+3414 LDESERAAVVEEW
-3427 NATARPTEP
+3427 NATALPTEP
-3436 GTVLERFRR
+3436 GTVLDRFRR
-3445 WAVETPQ
+3445 WAVESPH

-3458 GDPSQS
+3458 GDRS

-3496 PRGVEMV
+3496 PRGTEMV

-3523 PSERLA
+3523 PSDRLA
-3529 FMVGDSDAEL
+3529 FMVADSGAEL

-3545 TAGRLPAEVGTVL
+3545 TADRLSAEVETVL
-3558 PAELEIE
+3558 PAELEVE
-3565 FGEGPD
+3565 FGDGPD
-3571 SAAVDPGQLAYVIYT
+3571 SAVDPGQLAYVIYT

-3608 AMRPVLGVE
+3608 AMGPVLGVE

-3622 LQFASFGFDAA
+3622 LQFASFSFDAA
-3633 VLDVAVTLAAGGT
+3633 VLDVAVTLGAGGT

-3656 DPSALAAMVESNG
+3656 DPSALAAMVEAAG
-3669 VDSASVVPSL
+3669 VDVASVVPSL
-3679 LGALEPNSVPGVRNW
+3679 LGALEPRSVAGVGNW

-3741 APPVIGSP
+3741 APPAIGRP

-3776 GSGLARGYVGRADLT
+3776 GSGLARGYIGRADLT

-3798 PFGDGGGRMY
+3798 PFGDDSGRMY
-3808 RTGDLVRWTADG
+3808 RSGDLVRWTSDG
-3820 LLDFVG
+3820 QLEFVG

-3843 VETVL
+3843 VEAVL

-3854 ERAVVLARDGR
+3854 ERVVVLARDGR
-3865 LIGYTVGDADAEEL
+3865 LIGYTVGAVDAEDV
-3879 RAFAGT
+3879 RVFAAT
-3885 RLPEYMVPSAV
+3885 RLPEYMVPSVV

-3909 IDRSA
+3909 IDWSA
-3914 LPAPDLAS
+3914 LPAPGLDS
-3922 IATRVPATPGEEAFC
+3922 VATRAPATPAEEAFC
-3937 ALFAEV
+3937 GLFAEV
-3943 LGLEDVGVG
+3943 LGLEVVGVG

-3985 EEKTPERLALVAAVS
+3985 EEKTPERLALVAAVT
-4000 EDVSALAGDT
+4000 EEATAEVLDT

-4017 TPVMRELLD
+4017 TPVMRELLE
-4026 RVGQAAVAR
+4026 RVGPEAVR
-4035 IVQPGVM
+4035 QIVQPGVM

-4053 VAALRAVMNR
+4053 VAALQAVMNR
-4063 HEVLRARLV
+4063 HEILRARLV
-4072 VESGVLAVPEAD
+4072 VESGVLVVPGAD

-4095 DVAGVDPALVV
+4095 DVVGVDPAVVV
-4106 GEQVEAAVGRL
+4106 GEQIDAAVGRL

-4153 WQVVLPD
+4153 WQILLPD
-4160 LELACTALAEGRPV
+4160 LEQACKAVVEGRSV
-4174 ELDPV
+4174 ELGPV
-4179 PVSFRAWAR
+4179 PVSFRSWAR
-4188 ELAVEAGRPE
+4188 ELAVEAVRAE
-4198 RVAELPAWR
+4198 RVAELAAWR
-4207 AVVAGDGPDAL
+4207 AVVDGPQEL
-4218 LTDVPLDPLVD
+4218 LTDAPLDPLVD
-4229 VGGTVREVAVTVPVE
+4229 VGATVREVAVTVPAE
-4244 VTSALLT
+4244 VTAALLT
-4251 VVPSAFHAGVD
+4251 AVPAAFHAGVD

-4267 GLAGAVGEWSA
+4267 GLAEAVGEWA
-4278 GVGDGFLVD
+4278 GVDGGFLVD
-4287 VEGHGREPLSGI
+4287 VEGHGREPLPGI
-4299 SDLSR
+4299 PDLSR

-4309 TSSRPV
+4309 TSSHPV
-4315 RLSAGVDGGV
+4315 RLSAGADGGV

-4331 ERVRAVPG
+4331 EQMRAVPG

-4346 LRYVNSE
+4346 LRYVNPE
-4353 TADELA
+4353 TTDELA

-4367 FNYLGRVGTGEGFG
+4367 FNYLGRVGTGEGFR
-4381 AGGAPEAS
+4381 AGGAPDAP

-4398 SVRELTD
+4398 SVRELA
-4405 GSVLELVLAWPERLL
+4405 GGPVLELVLAWPERLM
-4420 EADRARALLEV
+4420 EADRARALLEA

-4438 LVEQVRDGA
+4438 LVAQVRDGA

-4453 DFPLVSLSQGGVRE
+4453 DFPLVSLSRGGVEE
-4467 LELAVPGLED
+4467 LESAVSGLED
-4477 VWPLSPLQEGLL
+4477 VWPLSPLQKGLL

-4510 LDGVL
+4510 LEGPL
-4515 DVARLRAS
+4515 DVGRLRAS
-4523 WDVVLGRH
+4523 WDVVVGRH

-4536 GFHRLVSGEAVQV
+4536 GFHRLASGEAVQV
-4549 VAREVELPWREVD
+4549 VAREVELPWHEIDV
-4562 LSGLS
+4562 SGLP
-4567 EAAAEVEAARLS
+4567 EADAEAEAARLS

-4585 GFDLGRGP
+4585 GFELGRAP

-4603 ERRHRLVMTTHHI
+4603 ERHHRLVLTTHHI
-4616 VLDGWSLPILLNE
+4616 VLDGWSLPILLEE
-4629 LQTVYRAGAGV
+4629 LQTVYRADGGT
-4640 QALPAVRSYRDYL
+4640 QALPVVRSYRDYL

-4661 EAARAVWREELA
+4661 EAARVAWREELA
-4673 GAEEPTLVAPVDPA
+4673 RAEEPTLVAPVDPA
-4687 RLPMRPEAVRVECS
+4687 RLPMRPEAVRVECGV
-4701 AELTRAL
+4701 ELTRAL
-4708 NDVARQ
+4708 NDVARR

-4767 PVRVELDG
+4767 PVRVQMDG
-4775 GESVLKML
+4775 RESVLEML
-4783 DRLQRRRL
+4783 DRLQRRQL

-4797 HLGLAEIKQVA
+4797 HIGLAEIKQLA

-4823 PQSAEATPDD
+4823 PQSAEVMPDD
-4833 PDALTIR
+4833 PDALVIR

-4870 PDLFDQARA
+4870 PDLFDRARA
-4879 EEVLAALVRVLEQF
+4879 DEVLAALVRVLEQF
-4893 AEDPEMLLGRV
+4893 AADPEMPVGRLGLLG
-4904 GLLDAERLDRLTRDW
+4904 AARLQRLTRDW

-4929 TLPDLLAEQVR
+4929 TLPDLLAGQVR
-4940 RTPDAPALESG
+4940 RTPDALALEAG

-4966 LARYLIAVG
+4966 LARYLIAAG

-4990 DTVVALLAVSM
+4990 GTVVALLAVSM

-5006 VPLDPGHPTERLA
+5006 VPLDPGHPAERLA
-5019 LVLEDSDP
+5019 LVLEDADP

-5033 RASRAVLP
+5033 QAGRAVLP
-5041 AAGRGRATA
+5041 EANQGWAIA
-5050 LDDPGVVASVAG
+5050 LDDPEVAAVVAGCV
-5062 HAPGRVVDAER
+5062 PGRVVDAER
-5073 IVPLGVAN
+5073 VVPLGVAN

-5104 LANLAWAQIDRFAV
+5104 LANLAWAQVDRFGV
-5118 HAEARVLQFASLS
+5118 HGRARVLQFASLS

-5151 AGAEG
+5151 AGAGG

-5166 VDRARATHVTVPPGV
+5166 VERARATHVTVPPGV
-5181 LAVEEVLPESLET
+5181 LAVEESLPGVLET

-5200 ACPPGLVDRWSIG
+5200 ACPPGLVDRWSVG

-5225 TVCAAMSLPLTLGAG
+5225 TVCAAMSLPLNPEDG

-5258 NMRAYVLDE
+5258 NMRAYVLDQ

-5293 RPDLTAERFVADPFD
+5293 RPDLTAERFVAAPF
-5308 AGARMYRTGDLVR
+5308 GEGERMYRTGDLVR

-5362 AVVTVRDGRLV
+5362 AVATVRDGRLV
-5373 AHVVGGAE
+5373 AHVVGGVE
-5381 ASELREF
+5381 GSELREF
-5388 VAVRLPEYMV
+5388 VAARLPEYMV
-5398 PAAVVVLDA
+5398 PAVVVVLDA
-5407 FPLTVNGKVDRAALP
+5407 FPLTVNGKVNRAALP

-5427 GSASGRQPGTAAEHA
+5427 GPASGRQPGTAAEEA
-5442 FRALFAEA
+5442 LCALFAEV
-5450 LGLAAGAI
+5450 LGLEAGAI

-5466 LGGDS
+5466 SGGDS

-5498 PERLALVAVVS
+5498 PERLALVAAGTG
-5509 EDASTV
+5509 DAS
-5515 AGDTGVGEV
+5515 AGAEDSGVGEM

-5532 MGADVLRPGFAQ
+5532 MGTDALRPGFAQ

-5549 APADLGVDA
+5549 APAGLGVDVLA
-5558 LTSGVEA
+5558 SGVHA
-5565 LLRTHGMLRAR
+5565 LLRAHGMLRAR
-5576 AGDDQVLVVPEAGEI
+5576 AGDDQVLVVPEAGET
-5591 DASGLVAR
+5591 DVSGLVVR
-5599 VDAVETAEEELD
+5599 VDAVGTAAGELD
-5611 RIAAEAARLAV
+5611 RLAADAARQAV
-5622 GRLDPAAG
+5622 TRLDPAAG
-5630 VMVQVV
+5630 VMVQMV
-5636 WVDAGPDRVGRI
+5636 WVDAGPERVGRI
-5648 VLAGHHLAVD
+5648 ALAAHHLVVD
-5658 GVSWRVLVPDLQA
+5658 GVSWRVLVPDLRA
-5671 ACEAAGAG
+5671 ACEAAVAG
-5679 RRPDLASAP
+5679 RRPDLAPAP

-5699 RAAQGPTRVGELDA
+5699 RAARSPARVGELDA
-5713 WVDMVAGTAGDGDP
+5713 WVDMVAGTASAGDP
-5727 LVGHRALDPIVDTV
+5727 LVGHRALDPVADTV
-5741 ATLRR
+5741 ATLRHR
-5746 RSWSVPVGEAAVL
+5746 TWSVPAGQAAVL

-5776 ATLAGAVAGR
+5776 ATLAGAVTGW

-5791 GPGGFLVEVEG
+5791 VPGGFLVEVEG

-5809 AGVDLSRTVGWF
+5809 EGMDLSRTVGWF
-5821 TAAYPVRLDASG
+5821 TAAYPVRLDTFG

-5855 QVQAV
+5855 QVRAV

-5867 GVLRWLNPE
+5867 GLLRHLNPE
-5876 TASALEALPVPRIG
+5876 TGPVLAALPAPRIG

-5897 ATTGA
+5897 ATAGVG
-5902 ESDVVVPWQT
+5902 SDVVVPWQT
-5912 VGDTAVGGAADPGM
+5912 AGDTAVGGAADPGM

-5950 LSWPGA
+5950 LSWPAA
-5956 LLDESDV
+5956 LLDETDV
-5963 EELGRTWLGLLSGL
+5963 EELGRAWLGLLSGL
-5977 AAHTADPLAGGHT
+5977 AVHTADPSAGGHT
-5990 PSDFPLVSLSQEG
+5990 PSDFPLVFLSQGG

-6026 LLFHASLDE
+6026 LLFHSSFDDE
-6035 GDGADVYAGQRA
+6035 AGADVYAGQRA
-6047 LALDGPLDVGR
+6047 LALEGPLDVGR

-6064 VVLGRHAIL
+6064 VVVGRHAIL

-6086 QVVAGEVE
+6086 QAVPRAVE
-6094 LPWRETDLSGLS
+6094 LPWREVDLSGLT
-6106 EAEAEVEAARLSEDE
+6106 EAEAEAEAARLSGDE
-6121 LSVGFDLARGPLL
+6121 LSAGFDLARGPLL

-6142 ERRHRLVMT
+6142 ARRHRLVMT
-6151 SHHSVVDGWSLSVLI
+6151 SHHSVVDGWSLSVMI
-6166 DELSAAYAAGGD
+6166 DELSAAYAADGGTQ
-6178 AGALPAVRSYRDYLA
+6178 ALPAVRSYRDYLS

-6226 RLPLRPEAVRAECG
+6226 RLPMRPEAVRVECG
-6240 AELTRALEDL
+6240 AELTRALEEL

-6307 VRVELAGGLSVADL
+6307 VRAELAGDLSVADL
-6321 LSELQARQVNLMGHQ
+6321 LSELQARQVRLMGHQ

-6362 PHSAAATPDGPDALT
+6362 PHSAPATPDGPDALT

-6398 GERMELQLDHRPDLI
+6398 GERMELQLDHRPDLF
-6413 DRAQADEVLAALVRV
+6413 DRARADEVLAALVRV
-6428 LERFAEDPEM
+6428 LEQFAADPEM
-6438 PLGRLGLLDGV
+6438 PLGQLGLLDRE

-6454 TRGWQDVSPEV
+6454 TRDWQDVSPEV
-6465 PTGTLPDLLAEQVR
+6465 PSGTLPELLAEQVR

-6486 LESVEAAGSGEHVV
+6486 LESGDAAGSGERAL
-6500 SYAELEAEAGRL
+6500 SYAELEAAAGRL

-6518 VGVGP
+6518 AGVGP

-6528 VVAERSVDTVV
+6528 VVAERSVGTVV

-6551 VPLDPGHPTERLA
+6551 VPLDPAHPADRLA
-6564 LVLEDSDP
+6564 LVLEDADP

-6577 TRATWPVL
+6577 TQATWSVL
-6585 PEGVGG
+6585 PEGTRG
-6591 RAIVLDDPE
+6591 RVIVLDDPE
-6600 TVAAVAGC
+6600 TVTAVAGC
-6608 APGRVVDAERIVP
+6608 VPGRVVDAERVVP
-6621 LEVANAAY
+6621 LGVANAAY

-6655 AQIDR
+6655 AQVDR
-6660 FAVHERARVLQ
+6660 FGVHGRARVLQ

-6692 VLVVAGAEG
+6692 VLVVAGAGG
-6701 LPPQVSVG
+6701 LPPRVSLG
-6709 EAVSL
+6709 EAVER

-6723 PGVLAVEEVLPPA
+6723 PGVLAVEESLPGV

-6750 LVDRWSTGR
+6750 LVDRWSVGR

-6771 VCAAMSLPLTPGAGG
+6771 VCAAMSLPLNPEDGSGG

-6822 GLARGYAGRP
+6822 GLARGYSGRP

-6855 LIRWTAEGQL
+6855 LIRWTAEGQM

-6880 RIELGEV
+6880 RIEPGEV

-6893 HPQAD
+6893 HPQVD

-6908 LVGYVVGR
+6908 LVGHVVGH

-6934 MVPAAM
+6934 MVPAAL

-6961 PEFAG
+6961 PEFGG

-6971 RPGTAAEEALCA
+6971 RPGTAAEEALCG

-6991 AAGAIG
+6991 EAGAIG

-7044 VVSEDASTVAGDTGV
+7044 AVTEDASTDTGDTGV

-7083 TVIGAPADLGVDA
+7083 TVIGAPADLGVDVLTAGASA
-7096 LTSGVEALLRTHG
+7096 LVEAHG
-7109 MLRARAGDD
+7109 MLRARVGSD

-7133 LVARVDAVGLAEGEL
+7133 LVARVDAVGAAAGEL
-7148 DRLAVDAARLAVGRL
+7148 DRLAADAARQAVTRL

-7177 AGPDRV
+7177 AGPERV
-7183 GRIALAGHHLAVD
+7183 GRIALAAHHLAVD
-7196 GVSWRVLVPDLQAAC
+7196 GVSWRVLVPDLQNAC
-7211 EAAAAGGTP
+7211 EAAAVGEPP
-7220 ELEAAGTSFRA
+7220 ELESAGTSFRA

-7237 RVAQSPT
+7237 RAAQGPA
-7244 RVGELDAWVDMVAG
+7244 RVGELDAWVGMVVGTAG
-7258 SAGDGEPLIGRRALD
+7258 AGEPLIGRRPLD

-7290 AEKAAVLVGETPR
+7290 TEEAEVLVGETPR

-7318 GAVTRRRP
+7318 GAVTHRRP
-7326 GSEAEISTGIGSDGF
+7326 NPGTGAGIGSDGF

-7352 LSAGMD
+7352 LSEGMD

-7372 RLDAS
+7372 RLNAS
-7377 GVDLDET
+7377 GVDLAEA
-7384 AAGGTAAG
+7384 AAGGAAAG

-7416 HLNPETAATLEALP
+7416 HLNPETAPVLAAQP

-7442 ATAGAVEPGQVEPW
+7442 ATAGGAEPGPVEPW

-7469 PGMPVLHALAAGAV
+7469 PGMPVLHALDAGAV

-7509 AELGRAWLALLSGLA
+7509 EELGRAWLGLLSGLA

-7545 DQDEVDDLEAIA
+7545 DQDEVEDLEAIA

>member
-1 MSERIG
+1 MGERIG

-22 QRLGGTGAL
+22 QRLGGPRAL

-45 VPAFEAALRRTVEE
+45 VPVFETALRRTVEE
-59 TEILGLRFAED
+59 TEILGVRFAED
-70 AVGGVRVVPHPARRW
+70 TDGSPRAVPHPARPW
-85 SLRIEEPDR
+85 SLRIEQPGEGG
-94 ADGDPR
+94 GDPR
-100 AWMETRMREELA
+100 AWLETRMRDELT

-121 LFSFLL
+121 LFAFVL
-127 FRLDSHRYCWFQGY
+127 FRLDSHRYCWFQAY

-150 CTLMADRVA
+150 CTLMAHRVA
-159 EVYSALVGGADAI
+159 EVYSALVGGAVY
-172 CPEAEFVSL
+172 PEAEFVSL
-181 SEALDE
+181 ADALDE
-187 EERYRNSPEFTEDRR
+187 ETRYRNSTEFADDRR
-202 YLCDRFSD
+202 YLRDRFSD

-216 VPRLSGVSGFLKET
+216 VPRLSGISGRLQESGP
-230 GAGAGAGAVLRETGS
+230 GAISGSGSGSGAVLRETGS
-245 LASAATDAL
+245 FAPSATDAL
-254 RSAADRVGLRTSRL
+254 RSAADHAGLRTSRL

-274 AFVSGMAGS
+274 AFVSGMTGS

-296 SEADLW
+296 GEADL
-302 ARVTRANML
+302 RTRLTRANML
-311 PLRFPVRAGASLL
+311 PLRFPVPAGASLL

-333 LGELLRHQRYRGEH
+333 LGELLQHQRYRGEY
-347 LRRELGWPEGD
+347 LRRDLGWPEGD

-371 TGELAFGDCRGVA
+371 TRELAFGDCRGVA

-395 GVLIDRAGSGIEIT
+395 GVLIDRTGSGTEIT

-426 RSLVGFIA
+426 RSLVGFITRA
-434 RVAEDP
+434 VEDP

-447 GVVGDDERAL
+447 GVAGDDERAL
-457 VTSGW
+457 MTSGW

-467 DVDASMVVER
+467 EVDASTVVER
-477 FRGWAVRT
+477 FRGWAVRA
-485 PGAAA
+485 PDARA
-490 LRFGQQAL
+490 LWFRQQAL
-498 SYGELAARSDM
+498 SYSELDARSDA
-509 LARGLVARGVGRE
+509 LARGLIARGVGRE
-522 SRVGLCLPRGAEMVV
+522 SRVGLCLPRGTEMVTAV
-537 ALLAVWKAGGAY
+537 LAVWKAGGAY
-549 VPLDPEYPAER
+549 VPLDPEYPSDR
-560 LAFMVADSGAELV
+560 LLFMVADSGAELV
-573 LAAEETVDRLLA
+573 LVAEETAGWLPADANSVLL
-585 DVETVLVGEL
+585 GEL
-595 GTDSGVLPDVPSD
+595 GSGSGVLPMVASD

-626 AVAHASVANLA
+626 AVTHASVANLA
-637 SAMGPVLGV
+637 SAMRPVLGV
-646 EPGVTA
+646 EPGVMA

-674 GTLAIASAEERQ
+674 GALAIASAEERQ
-686 DGAAL
+686 DAGAL
-691 AAMVEAAGVEV
+691 AAMVGAAGVSV

-708 LLGVLEPNSV
+708 LLGVLEPTSV
-718 PGVGNWVLG
+718 AGVGNWVLG

-759 ATLLEA
+759 AVLLEEGIA
-765 DITGEDVPPAI
+765 GDDGPPVI
-776 GSPLPDIRTYVL
+776 GRALPNTRTYVL
-788 DAFLR
+788 DGFLR

-804 IAGSGLARGYIGR
+804 IAGSGLARGYVGR

-824 FVACPFGDG
+824 FVACPFGE
-833 GGRMYRTG
+833 GGRMYRSG

-863 IRGFRVELGEVEA
+863 IRGFRVELGEVEV
-876 VLAAHPQVERA
+876 VLGGHPLVERA
-887 VVVVRDG
+887 VVVARDG
-894 RLVGYVVGDA
+894 RLVGYVVGA
-904 DGEDAREFAAT
+904 VEGEALWEVAAG
-915 RLPEYMVPSAVVV
+915 RLPEYMVPSVVVV
-928 LDVFPL
+928 LDAFPL
-934 TVNGKVDR
+934 TVNGKIDR
-942 VALPMPEAAPGGGR
+942 AALPVPEAVPSAGR
-956 AAATPAE
+956 TATTPAE
-963 ETFCALFAEVLGL
+963 EAFCALFAEVLGL
-976 EEVGVGESFFA
+976 EEAGVGDSFFA

-996 LLVSRSRRA
+996 LLVARSRRE

-1012 QVHELRTPAQLAVV
+1012 QVHELRTPAQLAAV
-1026 ATPVDGAVDGARP
+1026 ATRVDGAPDGAHP
-1039 AESAAGEVPLTP
+1039 ADSAFGEVPLTP
-1051 VMREV
+1051 VMHEV
-1056 LDRVGAEGV
+1056 LDRVGADGV
-1065 RAVVQSMVVEAPAG
+1065 RAVVQSMAVEAPAG
-1079 LDEAALRDAMAALVE
+1079 LDEAALRDAMAALTE
-1094 RHAVLRAQLVVES
+1094 RHEVLRARLMADS
-1107 GVLVVPE
+1107 AVLVVPGA
-1114 TDAVDVPGAV
+1114 DAVVVSGLV
-1124 ARVDVVGVDPAVVV
+1124 ARVDVVGADPAAVV
-1138 GEQVEAAVG
+1138 GQQVEAAVG

-1159 VWLDAGPEVPG
+1159 VWLDAGPDVPG

-1181 DAVSWQVLL
+1181 DTVSWQVLL
-1190 PDLWSAYEALAEGRA
+1190 PDLWSAYEALTEGRS

-1218 ARELAVEAGRP
+1218 ARELAVEAVRP
-1229 ERVAELA
+1229 ERVAELPV
-1236 AWREVVDGPQVL
+1236 WRAVVDGPQEL
-1248 LTDAPLDPLMDVGG
+1248 LTDVPLDPLVDRGA

-1269 TVPVEV
+1269 TVPVGV
-1275 TSALLAAVPAAFHAG
+1275 TAALLAEVPSAFHAG

-1297 GLVGAIGEWAADVGG
+1297 GLAGTVGEWAGVDGR
-1312 FLVDVEGHGREP
+1312 FLVDVERHGRLP
-1324 LSGISDLSRTVGW
+1324 LSEGMDLSRTVGW
-1337 FTASHPVRLA
+1337 FTSSHPVRLSA
-1347 AGAGAD
+1347 SVGAD

-1383 ETADELAELPSAQV
+1383 ETAGELAGLPSAQV

-1402 GRVGAGHDFGAGSA
+1402 GRVGTGDGFGAGSA

-1424 LELLGSVRESAE
+1424 LELLGLVRESAD

-1446 PLRLLGVGRARGLV
+1446 PLRLLGVGRARGLLEAWV
-1460 DAWAGVLADLVAD
+1460 DALTGLVAD

-1488 VALDQA
+1488 VVLDRA
-1494 GVEEIEAAVPG
+1494 GVEQIEAAVPG
-1505 LAEVLPVAP
+1505 LAEVLPIAP

-1527 DGVDVYVEQMVLG
+1527 DGVDVYVEQLVLT

-1566 GFVQAAGAVGP
+1566 GFVQVGGATGP
-1577 VQVVVERAELPWR
+1577 VQVVVDRAELPWR
-1590 EVDLTELGDD
+1590 EVDVSGLGDGA
-1600 VADRV
+1600 ADRV
-1605 GAEERSA
+1605 GVEERSA

-1627 RVGDRRFQMVV
+1627 HVSDRRHQMVV

-1667 SGLGVPVSSRPYW
+1667 AGLGVPVSARPYW
-1680 AWLAGRDMSAAL
+1680 TWLAGRDTSAAL
-1692 EAWRAEL
+1692 EAWRTEL

-1707 VAPTELSATASV
+1707 VASSEPSATASV
-1719 VLDRVTERASVDLVR
+1719 VLDRVTDHASVELVH

-1739 ARGAG
+1739 ARGVG

-1751 QLAWGLVLGQLTG
+1751 QLAWGLVLGQLAG

-1796 VRVDLDGA
+1796 VRVDLDA
-1804 RSVRETLEALQARQ
+1804 AQSVEEVLGALQARQ

-1826 VGLSEVQRAAGLG
+1826 VGLSEVQRAAGPG
-1839 ATFDTLLAFENY
+1839 ATFDALLAFENY
-1851 PGNLDAQ
+1851 PGDLDAQ
-1858 PLGDGLAVTA
+1858 PLDDALTVTA

-1882 VTPAPADGLAIR
+1882 VTPDDGLAIR
-1894 LDYRS
+1894 LDYRTDV
-1899 GLFRRWSALRMA
+1899 FRCGNALRMA

-1920 MAADPQLRLSEIELL
+1920 IAADPQLRLAEIELL
-1935 DGSERAAVVE
+1935 DESERAAVVE
-1945 EWNAT
+1945 QWNAT
-1950 DRMAEPGTVV
+1950 ACPTEPGTVL

-1969 TPAAAA
+1969 TPGAAA
-1975 LWFGQQALSYGEL
+1975 LWFRHQALSYREVDV
-1988 AARSDMLARGLVARG
+1988 RSDVLARGLIARG

-2016 GAEMVVALLAV
+2016 GAEMVVAMLAV

-2039 EYPAERLAFMVADSG
+2039 EYPSDRLLFMVVDSG

-2061 EETVELLSVDVET
+2061 DETADRLPAEVET
-2074 VLLGELGSDSG
+2074 VLPAELQTDFGEGPDCVVV
-2085 DLPEVGGGQ
+2085 PGQ

-2133 GVAALQFASFS
+2133 GVTALQFASFS

-2156 AAGGTLAIA
+2156 AAGGALAIA
-2165 SAGERQDAS
+2165 SAEERQDPS
-2174 ALAAMVAAAGV
+2174 VLAAMVGAAGV
-2185 EVASVVPSLL
+2185 SVASVVPSLL
-2195 GVLESNSVPGV
+2195 GVLEPTSVAGV

-2262 RPLPNVRTY
+2262 CPLPNVRTY

-2290 AGAGLARG
+2290 AGSGLARG
-2298 YINRPDLTAERFVAC
+2298 YINRPDLTAEGFVAC
-2313 PFGDGGR
+2313 PFDDGGR

-2326 LARWAGDGQLEFV
+2326 LARWTADGQLEFV

-2359 TVLAGHALVE
+2359 TVLAGHPQVE
-2369 RAVVVA
+2369 RAAVVA

-2380 VGYVLGDVEAEA
+2380 VGYVVGDVEGEA
-2392 LREFAAT
+2392 LREVAAT

-2406 PSAVVVLDVF
+2406 PSVVVVLDAF
-2416 PLTVNGKVDRSAL
+2416 PLTVNGKIDRHAL

-2434 APADT
+2434 ASVDT
-2439 RAPSTEVEEVFCALF
+2439 RAPSTETEELFCALF
-2454 AEVLGLGQVGLGDS
+2454 AGVLGLEEVGVGDS
-2468 FFALGGDSIMSMQ
+2468 FFALGGDSIMSMH

-2488 AGWTMS
+2488 AGWTVS
-2494 PRQIFEEKTPERLAQ
+2494 PRQIFEEKTPERLARLA
-2509 VAGASSGT
+2509 VAPSGT
-2517 GDARRSDAGVGEVPL
+2517 GSARSSDTGVGEVPL

-2543 GSERVGRIVQPGVL
+2543 GPEWVGRIVQPGVL
-2557 TLPPGLDREVL
+2557 TVPSGLTREAL
-2568 VAAVHAVMERHE
+2568 VDAVRATMERHE
-2580 VLRARLVPES
+2580 VLRARLMADS
-2590 GVLVV
+2590 AVLVV
-2595 PESPAV
+2595 PEADAV
-2601 SVDGLV
+2601 VVSGLV
-2607 ARVEAVGVDPAVLV
+2607 ARVDVIGADPAAAV
-2621 GEQAEAA
+2621 GEQVEAA

-2634 AAGVMVRVVWLDAG
+2634 AAGVMVQVVWLDAG

-2656 VVANHLVVDTVS
+2656 VVASHLVVDTVS
-2668 WQVLLPDL
+2668 WQILLPDL
-2676 QRALTMLGEGRA
+2676 GRALTARVAGRSA
-2688 VELEPVPVSF
+2688 ELDPVPVSF

-2708 AGRPERVAELPAWRA
+2708 AVRPERVTELLAWSA
-2723 VVAGDGPDG
+2723 VVDGPQE

-2748 VREVA
+2748 VREAA
-2753 VTVPAEVTSA
+2753 VTVPVEVTAA
-2763 LLTVVPSA
+2763 LLTGVPSA

-2787 VGEWAAGVGGFL
+2787 VGEWAGVDGLL
-2799 VDVEGHGREPLSGIS
+2799 VDVEGHGREPLSGIA

-2824 SSRPVRLSAGVD
+2824 SSHPVRLSAGAD
-2836 GGVSVLGVKERVRA
+2836 GGVSVLEVKEQVRA

-2861 RWLNPETAG
+2861 RWLNPETVD
-2870 ELAGLPSAQ
+2870 ELAVLPPAQ
-2879 VGFNYLGRVGTG
+2879 VGFNYLGRVGSA
-2891 EGFGAGGAPAASVMH
+2891 EGFGAGGAPDAPVMH
-2906 AVELLCSVRELA
+2906 AVELLGLVRELA

-2928 YPERLLGADRA
+2928 YPERLLRADRA
-2939 RALVEAWVDALTG
+2939 QELLEAWVDALTG
-2952 LAADV
+2952 LVADV
-2957 RAGAGGHS
+2957 RAGAGGYS

-2974 DQAGVEEVVAAVPGL
+2974 DRAEVEEIEAAVPGL
-2989 VDVLPVAP
+2989 ADVLPVAP

-3009 EDGVDVYVE
+3009 RDGVDVYVE
-3018 QMVLGLDGEVDGG
+3018 QFVLTLDGEVDGG
-3031 RLRAS
+3031 LLRVS

-3049 GFVQVAGAAGPVQ
+3049 GFVQVGGATGPVQ
-3062 VVVDRVELPWREVD
+3062 VVVDRAELPWCEVD
-3076 LTGLGDGAASRVGAE
+3076 VSGLGDGAADRVGVE

-3104 LRVALVRVGHRQYQM
+3104 LRVALVRVGDRRYQM

-3140 WALYAADGRA
+3140 WALYAAGGRA
-3150 SGLGVPV
+3150 AGLGVPV
-3157 SSRPYWTW
+3157 STRPYWTW
-3165 LAGRDMSAALE
+3165 LAGRDTSAALE
-3176 AWRAELAPIEEP
+3176 AWRTELLSIEEP
-3188 TLVAPTVAG
+3188 TLVAPAVTG
-3197 TDAVLAQSLEVEARE
+3197 TDAVLARSLTVEARE
-3212 GLVEGLERVARGAG
+3212 GLVEGLERVARGVG
-3226 VTLNTVVQLAWGL
+3226 VTLNTVVQLAWAL
-3239 VLGQLTGRREVV
+3239 VLGQMTGRREVV

-3276 LPVRVDLDGARSV
+3276 LPVRVDLEAAQSV
-3289 RETLRALQARQSAL
+3289 EEVLGALQARQSAL

-3332 YPGDPAAQPSA
+3332 YPGDPAAQPSVP
-3343 AGLTISG
+3343 GLTISG
-3350 VSSRESTS
+3350 VASRESTS
-3358 FALALGVRPED
+3358 FALALGVRPEE

-3389 LIDRVVRALERIAAD
+3389 LIDRVVRALEQLAAD
-3404 PTVRLAELEL
+3404 PAVRLAELEL
-3414 LDESERAVVVEEW
+3414 LDEAERAAVVEEW
-3427 NATARPTEP
+3427 NATPHPMEP
-3436 GTVLERFRR
+3436 GTVLDRFRR
-3445 WAVETPQ
+3445 WVVETPD
-3452 ATAVRS
+3452 ATAGRS
-3458 GDPSQS
+3458 GEQS

-3496 PRGVEMV
+3496 SRGVEMV
-3503 TAVLAVWKAGG
+3503 VAMLAVWKAGG

-3523 PSERLA
+3523 PSDRLL
-3529 FMVGDSDAEL
+3529 FMVADSGAEL
-3539 VLVAEE
+3539 VLVADE
-3545 TAGRLPAEVGTVL
+3545 TADRLPAEVETVL
-3558 PAELEIE
+3558 PAELQTG
-3565 FGEGPD
+3565 FGEGPGC
-3571 SAAVDPGQLAYVIYT
+3571 VVVPGQLAYVIYT

-3595 VAVAHASVANLAS
+3595 VAVTHASVANLAS

-3622 LQFASFGFDAA
+3622 LQFASFSFDAA
-3633 VLDVAVTLAAGGT
+3633 VLDVAVTLAAGGA
-3646 LAIASSEERQ
+3646 LAIASAEERQ
-3656 DPSALAAMVESNG
+3656 DPSALAAMVGAAG
-3669 VDSASVVPSL
+3669 VSVASVVPSL
-3679 LGALEPNSVPGVRNW
+3679 LGVLEPTSVAGVGNW

-3706 ARWREGARVWN
+3706 AKWRAGARVWN

-3733 EEGITGED
+3733 EEGIAGD
-3741 APPVIGSP
+3741 DGPPVIGRA
-3749 LPNIRTYVLD
+3749 LPNARTYVLD
-3759 AFLRPVPVGV
+3759 GFLRPVPVGV

-3798 PFGDGGGRMY
+3798 PFGEGGRMY
-3808 RTGDLVRWTADG
+3808 RSGDLARWTADG
-3820 LLDFVG
+3820 ALEFVG

-3848 AAHAQV
+3848 AGHPLV
-3854 ERAVVLARDGR
+3854 ERAVVVARDGR
-3865 LIGYTVGDADAEEL
+3865 LVGYVVGAVEGEAL
-3879 RAFAGT
+3879 REVAAG
-3885 RLPEYMVPSAV
+3885 RLPEYMVPSVV
-3896 VVLDTFP
+3896 VVLDAFP

-3909 IDRSA
+3909 IDRAA
-3914 LPAPDLAS
+3914 LPVPEAVPSAGRA
-3922 IATRVPATPGEEAFC
+3922 ATTPAEEAFC

-3943 LGLEDVGVG
+3943 LGLEEVGVG
-3952 DGFFELGGDSIM
+3952 DSFFALGGDSIL
-3964 SMQLASRARRSG
+3964 SMQLASRARRAD

-3985 EEKTPERLALVAAVS
+3985 EEKTPERLALVAAGTGEATTKVM
-4000 EDVSALAGDT
+4000 DT

-4026 RVGQAAVAR
+4026 RVGPEAVR
-4035 IVQPGVM
+4035 QIVQPGVM
-4042 AAPAGLDLEVL
+4042 EAPTGLDLDVL
-4053 VAALRAVMNR
+4053 VAALHTVVNR
-4063 HEVLRARLV
+4063 HDVLRARLMSD
-4072 VESGVLAVPEAD
+4072 SGVLVVPEAD
-4084 AVDVSGLVARV
+4084 AVDVSGLAARV
-4095 DVAGVDPALVV
+4095 DVIGADPA
-4106 GEQVEAAVGRL
+4106 AAVPEQIDAAVARL

-4131 AGPEVPGR
+4131 AGPDVPGR

-4153 WQVVLPD
+4153 WQVLLPD
-4160 LELACTALAEGRPV
+4160 LEQACKASAEGRPA

-4188 ELAVEAGRPE
+4188 ELAVEAVRPE
-4198 RVAELPAWR
+4198 RVAELPVWR
-4207 AVVAGDGPDAL
+4207 AVVDGPQEL

-4229 VGGTVREVAVTVPVE
+4229 RGATVREVAVTVPVA
-4244 VTSALLT
+4244 VTAALLGA
-4251 VVPSAFHAGVD
+4251 VPSAFHAGVD

-4267 GLAGAVGEWSA
+4267 GLAGLAGAAGLRAGSA
-4278 GVGDGFLVD
+4278 GFLVD
-4287 VEGHGREPLSGI
+4287 VEGHGREPLPGI
-4299 SDLSR
+4299 PDLSR

-4309 TSSRPV
+4309 TSSHPV
-4315 RLSAGVDGGV
+4315 RLSASVGADGGV
-4325 SVLGVK
+4325 SVLDVK
-4331 ERVRAVPG
+4331 EQMRAVPG

-4346 LRYVNSE
+4346 LRHVNPE
-4353 TADELA
+4353 TTAELA

-4367 FNYLGRVGTGEGFG
+4367 FNYLGRVGTGEGFR
-4381 AGGAPEAS
+4381 AGGMPDTP
-4389 VMHAVELLG
+4389 VMHAVELLA
-4398 SVRELTD
+4398 SVREVAD
-4405 GSVLELVLAWPERLL
+4405 GPVLELVLAWPERLMG
-4420 EADRARALLEV
+4420 ADRARALLEA
-4431 WAEALSG
+4431 WAEALSV
-4438 LVEQVRDGA
+4438 LTAQVRDGA

-4453 DFPLVSLSQGGVRE
+4453 DFTMASLSQEGVEE
-4467 LELAVPGLED
+4467 LESAVPGLED

-4489 FHSSFDDEAGA
+4489 FHSSFDDDGGA

-4510 LDGVL
+4510 LDGPL
-4515 DVARLRAS
+4515 DVGRLRAS
-4523 WDVVLGRH
+4523 WDVVVGRH

-4536 GFHRLVSGEAVQV
+4536 GFHRLASGEAVQV
-4549 VAREVELPWREVD
+4549 VARQVELPWREFDV
-4562 LSGLS
+4562 SGLP
-4567 EAAAEVEAARLS
+4567 EAGAEAEAARLS
-4579 GEELSA
+4579 GEELA
-4585 GFDLGRGP
+4585 VGFELGRAP
-4593 LLRLLLLRLG
+4593 LLRVLLLRLG
-4603 ERRHRLVMTTHHI
+4603 ERRHRLVLTSHHI

-4629 LQTVYRAGAGV
+4629 LQTVYRAGGGT

-4661 EAARAVWREELA
+4661 EAARAAWGEELA

-4687 RLPMRPEAVRVECS
+4687 RLPMRPEAVRVECG

-4708 NDVARQ
+4708 NDVARR

-4767 PVRVELDG
+4767 PVRVQMDG
-4775 GESVLKML
+4775 GESVLELL
-4783 DRLQRRRL
+4783 DRLQRRQL

-4797 HLGLAEIKQVA
+4797 HLGLAEIRQVA

-4823 PQSAEATPDD
+4823 PQSAEARPDD
-4833 PDALTIR
+4833 PDALVIR

-4870 PDLFDQARA
+4870 PDLFDRGRA
-4879 EEVLAALVRVLEQF
+4879 DEVLAALVRVLEQF
-4893 AEDPEMLLGRV
+4893 AADPEVPLGRV
-4904 GLLDAERLDRLTRDW
+4904 GLLDGERWERLTRDW
-4919 QDISAEVPSG
+4919 QDVSSRVPSG
-4929 TLPDLLAEQVR
+4929 TLPGLLAEQVR
-4940 RTPDAPALESG
+4940 RSPDAPALESG
-4951 EHRLTYAELEAEAGR
+4951 AHSLTYAEVEAEAGR

-4990 DTVVALLAVSM
+4990 TTVVALLAVSM

-5006 VPLDPGHPTERLA
+5006 VPLDPGHPAERLA
-5019 LVLEDSDP
+5019 LVLEDADP
-5027 VAVLCT
+5027 VVVLCT
-5033 RASRAVLP
+5033 RAGRAVLP
-5041 AAGRGRATA
+5041 EANQAGAIA
-5050 LDDPGVVASVAG
+5050 LDDPEVSAVVAGCV
-5062 HAPGRVVDAER
+5062 PGRVVDAER
-5073 IVPLGVAN
+5073 TVPLGVAN

-5104 LANLAWAQIDRFAV
+5104 LANLAWAQVDRFAV
-5118 HAEARVLQFASLS
+5118 GERARVLQFASLS

-5166 VDRARATHVTVPPGV
+5166 VERVHATHVTVPPGV
-5181 LAVEEVLPESLET
+5181 LAVEDALPAGLET

-5200 ACPPGLVDRWSIG
+5200 ACPPGLVDRWSVG

-5225 TVCAAMSLPLTLGAG
+5225 TVCAAMSLPLTPGDG

-5250 VPIGRPTA
+5250 VPIGRPTV
-5258 NMRAYVLDE
+5258 NMRAYVLDQ

-5308 AGARMYRTGDLVR
+5308 AGARMYRTGDLAR
-5321 WLPEGQ
+5321 WLPDGQ
-5327 LTFVGRADEQVKI
+5327 LTFVGRVDEQVKI
-5340 RGFRIELGEVEAV
+5340 RGFRIELGEVEAA
-5353 LDDHPEVAQ
+5353 LDDHLEVAQ

-5373 AHVVGGAE
+5373 AHVVGGAD
-5381 ASELREF
+5381 ADVLREF
-5388 VAVRLPEYMV
+5388 VASRLPEYMV

-5407 FPLTVNGKVDRAALP
+5407 FPLTVNGKVDRPALP
-5422 APEFG
+5422 DPEFG
-5427 GSASGRQPGTAAEHA
+5427 GSGSTRGPGTAAEEA
-5442 FRALFAEA
+5442 LCALFAEV
-5450 LGLAAGAI
+5450 LGLEAGAI

-5484 GWVVTPRQIFEEKT
+5484 GWLVTPRQIFEEKT
-5498 PERLALVAVVS
+5498 PERLALVASVTG
-5509 EDASTV
+5509 DASTD
-5515 AGDTGVGEV
+5515 ATDSGVGEV

-5532 MGADVLRPGFAQ
+5532 MGEEVLRPGFAQ

-5549 APADLGVDA
+5549 APADLGMDVLRAGVSA
-5558 LTSGVEA
+5558 LVEA
-5565 LLRTHGMLRAR
+5565 HGMLRAQV
-5576 AGDDQVLVVPEAGEI
+5576 GSDQALVVAEVAGI
-5591 DASGLVAR
+5591 DVSGLVAR
-5599 VDAVETAEEELD
+5599 VDAVGLAEEELD
-5611 RIAAEAARLAV
+5611 RLAVDAARQAV
-5622 GRLDPAAG
+5622 TRLDPVAG

-5636 WVDAGPDRVGRI
+5636 WVDAGPERVGRL
-5648 VLAGHHLAVD
+5648 VLAAHHLAVD
-5658 GVSWRVLVPDLQA
+5658 GVSWRVLVPDLQS

-5679 RRPDLASAP
+5679 GRPDLSPAP
-5688 TSFRAWAEGLR
+5688 TSFRTWAEGLR
-5699 RAAQGPTRVGELDA
+5699 RAARSPERVSELDA
-5713 WVDMVAGTAGDGDP
+5713 WADMVAGTDGDGEP
-5727 LVGHRALDPIVDTV
+5727 LIGGRPLDPETDTV
-5741 ATLRR
+5741 ATLRHR
-5746 RSWSVPVGEAAVL
+5746 TWSVPVGEAAVL
-5759 VGEVPGV
+5759 VGDAPGV

-5771 HEVLL
+5771 HEMLL

-5786 RTRSA
+5786 PTWSA
-5791 GPGGFLVEVEG
+5791 APGGFLVEVEG

-5809 AGVDLSRTVGWF
+5809 EGMDLSRTVGWF
-5821 TAAYPVRLDASG
+5821 TAAHPVRLDASG

-5855 QVQAV
+5855 QVRAV

-5867 GVLRWLNPE
+5867 GLLRHLNPD
-5876 TASALEALPVPRIG
+5876 TAPVLAGLPVPQVG

-5897 ATTGA
+5897 ATAGGA
-5902 ESDVVVPWQT
+5902 EPGPVEPWQT
-5912 VGDTAVGGAADPGM
+5912 AGDTAVGGAADPGM
-5926 PVLHALDA
+5926 PVLHALAA
-5934 GAVVADTASG
+5934 GAVVADTVSG

-5950 LSWPGA
+5950 LSWPAA
-5956 LLDESDV
+5956 LLDETDV
-5963 EELGRTWLGLLSGL
+5963 EEVGRAWLGLLSGL
-5977 AAHTADPLAGGHT
+5977 AAHTAGPQAGGHT

-6009 AVSGL
+6009 AVPGL

-6035 GDGADVYAGQRA
+6035 GAGADVYAGQRA
-6047 LALDGPLDVGR
+6047 LALGGPLDVGR

-6064 VVLGRHAIL
+6064 VVVGRHAIL
-6073 RAGFHRLA
+6073 RAGFHHLA

-6086 QVVAGEVE
+6086 QVVPREVE
-6094 LPWRETDLSGLS
+6094 LPWRAADLSGLS
-6106 EAEAEVEAARLSEDE
+6106 EDDAEAEAVRLSGDE
-6121 LSVGFDLARGPLL
+6121 LSAGFDLARGPLL

-6142 ERRHRLVMT
+6142 GRHHRLVMT
-6151 SHHSVVDGWSLSVLI
+6151 SHHSVVDGWSLSVMI
-6166 DELSAAYAAGGD
+6166 DELSAAYATGGD
-6178 AGALPAVRSYRDYLA
+6178 AGALPAVRSYRDYLS

-6211 AGAEEPTLVAPVDPA
+6211 AGAEDPTLVAPVDPA
-6226 RLPLRPEAVRAECG
+6226 RLPMRPEAVRVECG
-6240 AELTRALEDL
+6240 AELTRTLEEL

-6307 VRVELAGGLSVADL
+6307 VRVELPGSLSVAGM

-6336 YLGLAEIKQLA
+6336 YLGLAEIKQVA

-6362 PHSAAATPDGPDALT
+6362 PHSAMAAPDGPDALT

-6398 GERMELQLDHRPDLI
+6398 GERMELQLDHRPDLF
-6413 DRAQADEVLAALVRV
+6413 DRARADEVLAALVRV
-6428 LERFAEDPEM
+6428 LEQFAADPEV
-6438 PLGRLGLLDGV
+6438 PLGRVGLLDSE
-6449 RLDRL
+6449 RWERL
-6454 TRGWQDVSPEV
+6454 TRDWQDVSSRV
-6465 PTGTLPDLLAEQVR
+6465 PSGTLPELLAEQVR

-6486 LESVEAAGSGEHVV
+6486 LESGDAAESGGRALSHAGGRTL
-6500 SYAELEAEAGRL
+6500 SYAEVEAEAGRL

-6518 VGVGP
+6518 AGVGP

-6528 VVAERSVDTVV
+6528 VVAERSVTTVV

-6551 VPLDPGHPTERLA
+6551 VPLDPAHPADRLA
-6564 LVLEDSDP
+6564 LVLEDADP

-6577 TRATWPVL
+6577 THATRSVL
-6585 PEGVGG
+6585 PEGARERV
-6591 RAIVLDDPE
+6591 IILDDPE
-6600 TVAAVAGC
+6600 TVTAVAGC
-6608 APGRVVDAERIVP
+6608 VPGRVVDAERTVP
-6621 LEVANAAY
+6621 LGVANAAY

-6655 AQIDR
+6655 AQVDR
-6660 FAVHERARVLQ
+6660 FAVGERARVLQ

-6701 LPPQVSVG
+6701 LPPRVSLG
-6709 EAVSL
+6709 EAVERT
-6714 ARATHVTVP
+6714 RATHVTVP
-6723 PGVLAVEEVLPPA
+6723 PGVLAVEEALPA
-6736 LETLVVAGEACPPG
+6736 GLETLVVAGEACPPG
-6750 LVDRWSTGR
+6750 LVDRWSVGR

-6771 VCAAMSLPLTPGAGG
+6771 VCAAMSLPLNPGDGSGG

-6822 GLARGYAGRP
+6822 GLARGYSGRP

-6887 EAALEA
+6887 EAVLEA
-6893 HPQAD
+6893 HLLVA

-6908 LVGYVVGR
+6908 LVGYVVGH

-6934 MVPAAM
+6934 MVPAAV

-6946 PFTVNGKVDR
+6946 PLTVNGKVDR
-6956 AALPD
+6956 PALPD
-6961 PEFAG
+6961 PEFGG

-6971 RPGTAAEEALCA
+6971 G
-6983 LFAEVLGL
+6983 
-6991 AAGAIG
+6991 
-6997 VGDSFFELGGDSIM
+6997 
-7011 SMQLASRARRSGW
+7011 
-7024 VVTPRQIFEE
+7024 
-7034 KTPERLALVA
+7034 
-7044 VVSEDASTVAGDTGV
+7044 
-7059 GEVPWTPLMR
+7059 
-7069 SMGADVLRPGFAQW
+7069 
-7083 TVIGAPADLGVDA
+7083 
-7096 LTSGVEALLRTHG
+7096 
-7109 MLRARAGDD
+7109 
-7118 QVLVVPEAG
+7118 
-7127 EIDVSG
+7127 
-7133 LVARVDAVGLAEGEL
+7133 
-7148 DRLAVDAARLAVGRL
+7148 
-7163 DPAAGVMVQVVWVD
+7163 
-7177 AGPDRV
+7177 
-7183 GRIALAGHHLAVD
+7183 
-7196 GVSWRVLVPDLQAAC
+7196 
-7211 EAAAAGGTP
+7211 
-7220 ELEAAGTSFRA
+7220 
-7231 WAEGLR
+7231 
-7237 RVAQSPT
+7237 
-7244 RVGELDAWVDMVAG
+7244 
-7258 SAGDGEPLIGRRALD
+7258 
-7273 PAVDTTSTLRLL
+7273 
-7285 SWSLP
+7285 
-7290 AEKAAVLVGETPR
+7290 
-7303 VFHCGLHELLLATLA
+7303 
-7318 GAVTRRRP
+7318 
-7326 GSEAEISTGIGSDGF
+7326 
-7341 LVEVEGHGREP
+7341 
-7352 LSAGMD
+7352 
-7358 LSRTVGWFTAAYPV
+7358 
-7372 RLDAS
+7372 
-7377 GVDLDET
+7377 
-7384 AAGGTAAG
+7384 
-7392 ALVKR
+7392 
-7397 VKEQVQAVPGDGL
+7397 
-7410 GHGLLR
+7410 
-7416 HLNPETAATLEALP
+7416 
-7430 VPQIGF
+7430 
-7436 NYLGRF
+7436 
-7442 ATAGAVEPGQVEPW
+7442 
-7456 QTAGDTAVGGAAD
+7456 
-7469 PGMPVLHALAAGAV
+7469 
-7483 VADTASGPELTLTLS
+7483 
-7498 WPAALLDETDV
+7498 
-7509 AELGRAWLALLSGLA
+7509 
-7524 AHTAGPQAGGHTP
+7524 
-7537 SDFSLLDL
+7537 
-7545 DQDEVDDLEAIA
+7545 
-7557 AELDEGRFL
+7557 

>member
-1 MSERIG
+1 MSERTG
-7 GSFSLSDSQEGIWHA
+7 GSFTLSDSQEGIWHA
-22 QRLGGTGAL
+22 QCLGGPHAL
-31 YSVGQAV
+31 YTVGQAV

-45 VPAFEAALRRTVEE
+45 VPAFEAALRRTAEE
-59 TEILGLRFAED
+59 TEILGVRFTED
-70 AVGGVRVVPHPARRW
+70 TDGGVRAVPHAARRW
-85 SLRIEEPDR
+85 SLRIEEPAGD
-94 ADGDPR
+94 AAADPR

-112 GVEDPRGER
+112 GVEDPRGEQ
-121 LFSFLL
+121 LFSFVL

-150 CTLMADRVA
+150 CTLMARRVA
-159 EVYSALVGGADAI
+159 EVYSALVGCG
-172 CPEAEFVSL
+172 PQPQVEFVSL
-181 SEALDE
+181 SKALAE
-187 EERYRNSPEFTEDRR
+187 QASYRNSTEFTGDRR
-202 YLCDRFSD
+202 YLHDRFSD

-216 VPRLSGVSGFLKET
+216 VPRLSGVSGFLQDT
-230 GAGAGAGAVLRETGS
+230 DAGAVLRETGS
-245 LASAATDAL
+245 LAPAATDAL
-254 RSAADRVGLRTSRL
+254 RAAADSVGLRTSRL
-268 LAAASG
+268 LTAATG

-283 AEALLSLPVTGRV
+283 PQALLSLPVTGRV
-296 SEADLW
+296 SETDLR

-311 PLRFPVRAGASLL
+311 PLRFPVPAGASLL

-333 LGELLRHQRYRGEH
+333 VGDLLRHQRYRGER

-371 TGELAFGDCRGVA
+371 TGELAFGDCRGVT

-395 GVLIDRAGSGIEIT
+395 GVLIDRTGSNIEIT

-418 RAWVRAVQ
+418 RAWARAVQ
-426 RSLVGFIA
+426 RSLVGFVA
-434 RVAEDP
+434 RAVGDP
-440 TAPVRRI
+440 TAPLRRI

-457 VTSGW
+457 VISGW
-462 SGTAR
+462 GGATR
-467 DVDASMVVER
+467 GVDASTVVER

-485 PGAAA
+485 PEAAA
-490 LRFGQQAL
+490 LWFRQQAL
-498 SYGELAARSDM
+498 PYAELDARSDA
-509 LARGLVARGVGRE
+509 LAHGLIARGVGRE
-522 SRVGLCLPRGAEMVV
+522 SRVGLCLPRGAEMVT
-537 ALLAVWKAGGAY
+537 AMLAVWKAGGAY

-573 LAAEETVDRLLA
+573 LVAEETVGRLSA
-585 DVETVLVGEL
+585 DVESVLLGEL
-595 GTDSGVLPDVPSD
+595 GTGSGVLPEVDGG

-626 AVAHASVANLA
+626 AVTHASVANLA

-646 EPGVTA
+646 ESGVTA

-674 GTLAIASAEERQ
+674 GTLAIASSEERQ
-686 DGAAL
+686 DPSAL
-691 AAMVEAAGVEV
+691 AAMVEAAGVAT

-708 LLGVLEPNSV
+708 LLGALEPKSV
-718 PGVGNWVLG
+718 AGVRNWALG
-727 AERLEAGLAAKWRA
+727 AERLEAGLAARWRA

-759 ATLLEA
+759 AVLLEEG
-765 DITGEDVPPAI
+765 ITGEDVPPAI
-776 GSPLPDIRTYVL
+776 GRPLPNVRTYVL

-804 IAGSGLARGYIGR
+804 IAGDGLARGYIGR

-833 GGRMYRTG
+833 GRMYRSG
-841 DLARWTA
+841 DLARWTSG
-848 DGQLEFVG
+848 GQLEFVG

-894 RLVGYVVGDA
+894 RLVGYVVGEA
-904 DGEDAREFAAT
+904 DGEGVREFAAT

-928 LDVFPL
+928 LDAFPL

-942 VALPMPEAAPGGGR
+942 VALPVPEAAPSAGR
-956 AAATPAE
+956 APETPADE
-963 ETFCALFAEVLGL
+963 AFCVLFAEVLGL
-976 EEVGVGESFFA
+976 EEVGVGDSFFA

-996 LLVSRSRRA
+996 LLVSRSRRE

-1012 QVHELRTPAQLAVV
+1012 QVHELRTPAQLAAV
-1026 ATPVDGAVDGARP
+1026 ATSVDGAADGARS
-1039 AESAAGEVPLTP
+1039 ADSAAGEVPLTP

-1056 LDRVGAEGV
+1056 LGRVGAEGV

-1079 LDEAALRDAMAALVE
+1079 LYEVALRDAV
-1094 RHAVLRAQLVVES
+1094 AVLMDRHDALRARLVAES
-1107 GVLVVPE
+1107 GVLVVPGVG
-1114 TDAVDVPGAV
+1114 AVDVSGLV
-1124 ARVDVVGVDPAVVV
+1124 ARVDVAGTDPAALV
-1138 GEQVEAAVG
+1138 GEQVGAAVG

-1159 VWLDAGPEVPG
+1159 VWLDAGPDAPG
-1170 RLVVVANHLVV
+1170 RLIVVANHLVV

-1190 PDLWSAYEALAEGRA
+1190 PDLWSAYEARVEGRA
-1205 VELDPVP
+1205 VELDAVP

-1229 ERVAELA
+1229 GRVAELA
-1236 AWREVVDGPQVL
+1236 AWRAVVDGPQMS
-1248 LTDAPLDPLMDVGG
+1248 LTDAPLDPRVDVGA
-1262 TVREVAV
+1262 TVREAAV
-1269 TVPVEV
+1269 TVPAEV
-1275 TSALLAAVPAAFHAG
+1275 TAALLAAVPSAFHAG

-1297 GLVGAIGEWAADVGG
+1297 GLAGAVGEWAGVHGG
-1312 FLVDVEGHGREP
+1312 FVVDVEGHGRVS
-1324 LSGISDLSRTVGW
+1324 LSEGTDLSRTVGW

-1347 AGAGAD
+1347 ADAGAD
-1353 GGVSVLGVKE
+1353 GGVSVLGTKE
-1363 QVRAVPGDGLGYGL
+1363 RLRAVPRDGLGYGL
-1377 LRYVNP
+1377 LRWLNP
-1383 ETADELAELPSAQV
+1383 ETAGELAGLPSAQV

-1402 GRVGAGHDFGAGSA
+1402 GRVGTGDGFGAAGA
-1416 PQAPVMHA
+1416 PDAPVMHA
-1424 LELLGSVRESAE
+1424 LELLCSVRELAD

-1441 LRLAF
+1441 LRLAY
-1446 PLRLLGVGRARGLV
+1446 PERLLEAERARGLV
-1460 DAWAGVLADLVAD
+1460 EAWASGLAGLVAD
-1473 VRAGAGGYSPSDFPL
+1473 VRAGAGGHSPSDFPL
-1488 VALDQA
+1488 VVLDQV
-1494 GVEEIEAAVPG
+1494 GVEEVEAAVPG

-1527 DGVDVYVEQMVLG
+1527 DGVDVYVEQLVLR

-1552 SWQALVDRHAALRA
+1552 SWQVLVDRHAALRA
-1566 GFVQAAGAVGP
+1566 GFVQVGGAVGP
-1577 VQVVVERAELPWR
+1577 VQVVVDRAELPWR
-1590 EVDLTELGDD
+1590 EVDVMGLGDD
-1600 VADRV
+1600 APDRV
-1605 GAEERSA
+1605 GVEERSA

-1627 RVGDRRFQMVV
+1627 RVGHCQYQMVV

-1667 SGLGVPVSSRPYW
+1667 GGLGAPVSSRPYW
-1680 AWLAGRDMSAAL
+1680 AWLAGRDTSAAL
-1692 EAWRAEL
+1692 EAWQAEL

-1707 VAPTELSATASV
+1707 VAPTEPSATASV
-1719 VLDRVTERASVDLVR
+1719 VLDRVTDRASVELVR

-1739 ARGAG
+1739 ARGAS

-1764 RREVVFGATVAGRPA
+1764 RREVVFGATAAGRPA

-1796 VRVDLDGA
+1796 VRVDLDA
-1804 RSVRETLEALQARQ
+1804 TPSVREALQALQARQ

-1826 VGLSEVQRAAGLG
+1826 VGLSEVQRAAGPG

-1851 PGNLDAQ
+1851 PGDLDVQ
-1858 PLGDGLAVTA
+1858 PLGDGLTVTA

-1882 VTPAPADGLAIR
+1882 VTPDDGLAIR
-1894 LDYRS
+1894 LDYRADV
-1899 GLFRRWSALRMA
+1899 FRRRSALRMA

-1920 MAADPQLRLSEIELL
+1920 MAADRQLRLGAIELL
-1935 DGSERAAVVE
+1935 DESERAAVVE
-1945 EWNAT
+1945 VWNAT
-1950 DRMAEPGTVV
+1950 AQDVDASTVV

-1969 TPAAAA
+1969 TPDAPA
-1975 LWFGQQALSYGEL
+1975 LWFRQQALSYGEL
-1988 AARSDMLARGLVARG
+1988 DARSDALARGLVARG
-2003 VGRESRVGLCLPR
+2003 VGPESRVGLCLPR

-2039 EYPAERLAFMVADSG
+2039 EYPAERLGFMAADSG

-2061 EETVELLSVDVET
+2061 EETVDRLSVDVET
-2074 VLLGELGSDSG
+2074 LLLGELGSDSG
-2085 DLPEVGGGQ
+2085 DLPEVVAGQ

-2109 GVAVT
+2109 GVAVA

-2120 LASAMRPVLGVEP
+2120 LASAMRPVLGAEP
-2133 GVAALQFASFS
+2133 GVTALQFASFS

-2156 AAGGTLAIA
+2156 AAGGALAVA
-2165 SAGERQDAS
+2165 SASERQDAS
-2174 ALAAMVAAAGV
+2174 VLAAMVEAAGV

-2195 GVLESNSVPGV
+2195 GVLEPDSVAGV

-2279 VPDGVTGDLYV
+2279 VPEGVTGDLYV
-2290 AGAGLARG
+2290 AGSGLARG
-2298 YINRPDLTAERFVAC
+2298 YINRPDLTSERFLAC
-2313 PFGDGGR
+2313 PFGDGER

-2326 LARWAGDGQLEFV
+2326 LARWTADGQLEFA

-2359 TVLAGHALVE
+2359 TVLATHPDVE
-2369 RAVVVA
+2369 RAAVVA
-2375 RDGRL
+2375 LGGRL
-2380 VGYVLGDVEAEA
+2380 VGYVLGDAEAEE

-2399 RLPEYMV
+2399 RLPEYMI
-2406 PSAVVVLDVF
+2406 PSAVVVLDAF
-2416 PLTVNGKVDRSAL
+2416 PLTVNGKIDRAAL
-2429 PAPDL
+2429 SAPDL
-2434 APADT
+2434 ASADM
-2439 RAPSTEVEEVFCALF
+2439 RAPSTEAEEAFCALF
-2454 AEVLGLGQVGLGDS
+2454 AEVLGLKGAGVGDS

-2481 LASRARS
+2481 LASRARA
-2488 AGWTMS
+2488 AGWTVS

-2509 VAGASSGT
+2509 VAVASSGT
-2517 GDARRSDAGVGEVPL
+2517 GNARRSDTGVGEVPL

-2543 GSERVGRIVQPGVL
+2543 SPEGVGRIVQPGVL
-2557 TLPPGLDREVL
+2557 TVPPGLDRQAL
-2568 VAAVHAVMERHE
+2568 VDAVRAVMDRHE
-2580 VLRARLVPES
+2580 VLRARLVAEPR
-2590 GVLVV
+2590 LLLV

-2601 SVDGLV
+2601 PVDGLV
-2607 ARVEAVGVDPAVLV
+2607 ARVDVAGTDPAALV
-2621 GEQAEAA
+2621 GEQVVAA

-2634 AAGVMVRVVWLDAG
+2634 AAGVMVQVVWLDAG

-2668 WQVLLPDL
+2668 WQILLPDL
-2676 QRALTMLGEGRA
+2676 ERALTMLVEGRA
-2688 VELEPVPVSF
+2688 VELDAVPVSF

-2708 AGRPERVAELPAWRA
+2708 AGRPERVAELAAWRA
-2723 VVAGDGPDG
+2723 VVDGPQMS
-2732 LLTDVP
+2732 LTDAP

-2748 VREVA
+2748 VREAA
-2753 VTVPAEVTSA
+2753 VTVPAEVTAA

-2787 VGEWAAGVGGFL
+2787 VGEWAGVGGGFL
-2799 VDVEGHGREPLSGIS
+2799 VDVEGHGREPLSGVP

-2824 SSRPVRLSAGVD
+2824 SSRPVRLSADVGAD
-2836 GGVSVLGVKERVRA
+2836 GRVSVLGVKERVRA

-2861 RWLNPETAG
+2861 RYVNPDTAG

-2879 VGFNYLGRVGTG
+2879 VGFNYLGRVGSA
-2891 EGFGAGGAPAASVMH
+2891 EGFGAGGAFDAPVMH
-2906 AVELLCSVRELA
+2906 AVELLGSVRELA

-2928 YPERLLGADRA
+2928 YPERLLSADRA
-2939 RALVEAWVDALTG
+2939 RELVEAWVDSLTG
-2952 LAADV
+2952 LVADV
-2957 RAGAGGHS
+2957 RAGAGGYS

-2974 DQAGVEEVVAAVPGL
+2974 DQVGVEEVEAAVPGL
-2989 VDVLPVAP
+2989 VEVLPVAP

-3018 QMVLGLDGEVDGG
+3018 QFVLALDGEVDGS

-3036 WQALVDR
+3036 WQVLVDR

-3049 GFVQVAGAAGPVQ
+3049 GFVQVGGAVGPVQ
-3062 VVVDRVELPWREVD
+3062 VVVDRAELPWREVD
-3076 LTGLGDGAASRVGAE
+3076 VMGLGDDAADRVGVE

-3104 LRVALVRVGHRQYQM
+3104 LRVALVRVGHCQYQM

-3140 WALYAADGRA
+3140 WALYAAGGRA
-3150 SGLGVPV
+3150 GGLGAPV
-3157 SSRPYWTW
+3157 SSRPYWAW
-3165 LAGRDMSAALE
+3165 LAGRDTSVALE
-3176 AWRAELAPIEEP
+3176 AWRDELAPVEEP

-3197 TDAVLAQSLEVEARE
+3197 TDAVLAWSLTVEARE

-3289 RETLRALQARQSAL
+3289 GEALEALQARQSAL

-3332 YPGDPAAQPSA
+3332 YPGDPAAQPAA

-3350 VSSRESTS
+3350 VASRESTS
-3358 FALALGVRPED
+3358 FALALGVRPEER
-3369 GLTLRLDY
+3369 LTLRLDY
-3377 RPDAFDGDAART
+3377 RPDAFDGGAART

-3404 PTVRLAELEL
+3404 PAARLAELEL
-3414 LDESERAVVVEEW
+3414 LDESERAAVLEEW

-3445 WAVETPQ
+3445 WAVETPH

-3458 GDPSQS
+3458 GEQS

-3473 SDAVARGLVA
+3473 SDALARGLVA
-3483 RGVGRESRVGLCL
+3483 RGVGCESRVGLCL
-3496 PRGVEMV
+3496 PRGTEMV

-3523 PSERLA
+3523 PSERLE
-3529 FMVGDSDAEL
+3529 FMVEDSAAEL

-3545 TAGRLPAEVGTVL
+3545 TADRLSAEVDTVL
-3558 PAELEIE
+3558 PAEVETE
-3565 FGEGPD
+3565 FAEGSD
-3571 SAAVDPGQLAYVIYT
+3571 SAVDPGQLAYVIYT

-3622 LQFASFGFDAA
+3622 LQFASFSFDAA

-3656 DPSALAAMVESNG
+3656 DPAALAAMVEAAG
-3669 VDSASVVPSL
+3669 VEVASVVPSL
-3679 LGALEPNSVPGVRNW
+3679 LGVQELDSVAGVGNW

-3706 ARWREGARVWN
+3706 AKWRAGARVWN

-3741 APPVIGSP
+3741 APPAIGRP

-3759 AFLRPVPVGV
+3759 ALLRPVPVGV

-3776 GSGLARGYVGRADLT
+3776 GSGLARGYIGRADLT

-3798 PFGDGGGRMY
+3798 PFGDGSGRMY
-3808 RTGDLVRWTADG
+3808 RTGDLVRWTSG
-3820 LLDFVG
+3820 GQLEFVG

-3843 VETVL
+3843 IEAAL

-3854 ERAVVLARDGR
+3854 ERAVVVAREGR
-3865 LIGYTVGDADAEEL
+3865 LIGYVVGGADAETL
-3879 RAFAGT
+3879 RAFAAT

-3909 IDRSA
+3909 VDRSA
-3914 LPAPDLAS
+3914 LPEPDLVS
-3922 IATRVPATPGEEAFC
+3922 VATRVPATPAEEAFC

-3943 LGLEDVGVG
+3943 LGLVEAGVG

-3985 EEKTPERLALVAAVS
+3985 EEKTPERLALVAAVT
-4000 EDVSALAGDT
+4000 EDAAAGAGDT

-4026 RVGQAAVAR
+4026 RVGPEAVGQ

-4042 AAPAGLDLEVL
+4042 AAPAGMDLEVL
-4053 VAALRAVMNR
+4053 VASVRAVIER
-4063 HEVLRARLV
+4063 HEVLRAQLV
-4072 VESGVLAVPEAD
+4072 LESGVLVVPEAS
-4084 AVDVSGLVARV
+4084 AMDVSGLVARV
-4095 DVAGVDPALVV
+4095 DVAGVDPAVV
-4106 GEQVEAAVGRL
+4106 LGEQVGAAVGRL

-4153 WQVVLPD
+4153 WQILLPD
-4160 LELACTALAEGRPV
+4160 LEQACGALAEGRPV
-4174 ELDPV
+4174 ELESV

-4198 RVAELPAWR
+4198 RVAELAAWR
-4207 AVVAGDGPDAL
+4207 AVVDGPQL
-4218 LTDVPLDPLVD
+4218 SLTDAPLDPQVD
-4229 VGGTVREVAVTVPVE
+4229 VGATVREAAVTVPAE
-4244 VTSALLT
+4244 VTAALLAA
-4251 VVPSAFHAGVD
+4251 VPSAFHAGVD

-4267 GLAGAVGEWSA
+4267 GLAGAVGEWA
-4278 GVGDGFLVD
+4278 VGVGEFLVD

-4299 SDLSR
+4299 PDLSR

-4315 RLSAGVDGGV
+4315 RLSAGGGVGADGGV

-4331 ERVRAVPG
+4331 EKVRAVPG

-4346 LRYVNSE
+4346 LRWLNPE
-4353 TADELA
+4353 TAGELE

-4367 FNYLGRVGTGEGFG
+4367 FNYLGRVGIGEGFG
-4381 AGGAPEAS
+4381 AGGAPAAA
-4389 VMHAVELLG
+4389 VMHAIELLV
-4398 SVRELTD
+4398 SVREVSD
-4405 GSVLELVLAWPERLL
+4405 GPVLELRLAYPERLL
-4420 EADRARALLEV
+4420 ETDRARALLEA

-4453 DFPLVSLSQGGVRE
+4453 DFPLVSLSQGGVQE
-4467 LELAVPGLED
+4467 LESAVPALED

-4489 FHSSFDDEAGA
+4489 FHSSFDDESGA

-4510 LDGVL
+4510 LDGLL
-4515 DVARLRAS
+4515 DVGRLRAS
-4523 WDVVLGRH
+4523 WDVVMGRH

-4536 GFHRLVSGEAVQV
+4536 GFHRLASGEAVQV
-4549 VAREVELPWREVD
+4549 VAREVELPWREAD
-4562 LSGLS
+4562 LSGLP
-4567 EAAAEVEAARLS
+4567 EADAEAEAARLS

-4603 ERRHRLVMTTHHI
+4603 ERRHRLVLTTHHI

-4629 LQTVYRAGAGV
+4629 LQTVYRAVGGA

-4661 EAARAVWREELA
+4661 DAARAAWREELA
-4673 GAEEPTLVAPVDPA
+4673 GAEEPTLVAPVDQA
-4687 RLPMRPEAVRVECS
+4687 RLPMRPEAVRVECG
-4701 AELTRAL
+4701 AELTQAL
-4708 NDVARQ
+4708 NDVARR

-4734 SGRRDVV
+4734 AGRRDVV

-4767 PVRVELDG
+4767 PVRVETDG
-4775 GESVLKML
+4775 RESVLEML
-4783 DRLQRRRL
+4783 DRLQRRQL

-4823 PQSAEATPDD
+4823 PRSAEALPDD
-4833 PDALTIR
+4833 PDALVIR

-4870 PDLFDQARA
+4870 PDLFDRARA
-4879 EEVLAALVRVLEQF
+4879 DEVLGALVRVLEQF
-4893 AEDPEMLLGRV
+4893 AEDPGMAVGRV
-4904 GLLDAERLDRLTRDW
+4904 GLLDGERLDRLTRGW
-4919 QDISAEVPSG
+4919 QDVSSEVPSA
-4929 TLPDLLAEQVR
+4929 TLPELLAAQVR
-4940 RTPDAPALESG
+4940 RRPDASALESG
-4951 EHRLTYAELEAEAGR
+4951 EHVLSYAGLEAEAGR
-4966 LARYLIAVG
+4966 LARYLIAAG

-4990 DTVVALLAVSM
+4990 GTVVALLAVSM

-5006 VPLDPGHPTERLA
+5006 VPLDPGHPAERLA
-5019 LVLEDSDP
+5019 LVLEDADP
-5027 VAVLCT
+5027 VVVLCT
-5033 RASRAVLP
+5033 QSGRAVLP
-5041 AAGRGRATA
+5041 EADLGRAIV
-5050 LDDPGVVASVAG
+5050 LDDPVTVADVAG

-5073 IVPLGVAN
+5073 IAPLEVAN

-5151 AGAEG
+5151 AGSEE

-5166 VDRARATHVTVPPGV
+5166 VERARATHVTVPPGV
-5181 LAVEEVLPESLET
+5181 LAVEEVLPSWLET

-5200 ACPPGLVDRWSIG
+5200 ACPPGLVDRWSVG

-5225 TVCAAMSLPLTLGAG
+5225 TVCAAMSLPLNPGDG

-5381 ASELREF
+5381 AGALREF
-5388 VAVRLPEYMV
+5388 VTARLPEYMV

-5407 FPLTVNGKVDRAALP
+5407 FPLTVNGKVDRSALP

-5427 GSASGRQPGTAAEHA
+5427 GSASERQPGTAAEEA
-5442 FRALFAEA
+5442 LCALFSEV
-5450 LGLAAGAI
+5450 LGLEAGAI

-5478 SRARRS
+5478 SRARRT

-5498 PERLALVAVVS
+5498 PERLALVASVTV
-5509 EDASTV
+5509 DASTNV
-5515 AGDTGVGEV
+5515 GDKGVGEV
-5524 PWTPLMRS
+5524 PWTPLMKS
-5532 MGADVLRPGFAQ
+5532 MGADALRPGFAQ

-5549 APADLGVDA
+5549 APAGLGMDVLA
-5558 LTSGVEA
+5558 SGVEA
-5565 LLRTHGMLRAR
+5565 LLRTHGVLRARAR
-5576 AGDDQVLVVPEAGEI
+5576 AGDGQVLVVPEAGEI

-5599 VDAVETAEEELD
+5599 VDAVGLAEGELD
-5611 RIAAEAARLAV
+5611 QPAMEAARQAV

-5636 WVDAGPDRVGRI
+5636 WVDAGPERVGRV
-5648 VLAGHHLAVD
+5648 VLAAHHLAVD

-5679 RRPDLASAP
+5679 RRPELAPAP

-5699 RAAQGPTRVGELDA
+5699 RAAQSPARVGELEA
-5713 WVDMVAGTAGDGDP
+5713 WVDMAAGTAGTGDP
-5727 LVGHRALDPIVDTV
+5727 LVGHRALDPVADTV
-5741 ATLRR
+5741 ATLRH

-5776 ATLAGAVAGR
+5776 ATFAGAVAGR
-5786 RTRSA
+5786 RS
-5791 GPGGFLVEVEG
+5791 GSGSGGFLVEVEG

-5809 AGVDLSRTVGWF
+5809 ESMDLSRTVGWF

-5833 VDLAEATAGGAAA
+5833 VDLAEAAAGGAAA

-5855 QVQAV
+5855 QVHAV
-5860 PGDGLGH
+5860 PGDGLGY
-5867 GVLRWLNPE
+5867 GLLRHLNLE
-5876 TASALEALPVPRIG
+5876 TGPVLEALPVPQIG

-5897 ATTGA
+5897 AAAGA
-5902 ESDVVVPWQT
+5902 EPGAVEPWQT
-5912 VGDTAVGGAADPGM
+5912 AGDTAVGGAADPGM

-5934 GAVVADTASG
+5934 GAVVADTAGG

-5950 LSWPGA
+5950 LSWPTA
-5956 LLDESDV
+5956 LLDETDV
-5963 EELGRTWLGLLSGL
+5963 DELGLAWLGLLSGL
-5977 AAHTADPLAGGHT
+5977 AAHTADPSAGGHT
-5990 PSDFPLVSLSQEG
+5990 PSDFALVSLSQEG

-6035 GDGADVYAGQRA
+6035 GGGADVYAGQRA
-6047 LALDGPLDVGR
+6047 LALDGLLDVGR

-6064 VVLGRHAIL
+6064 VVVGRHAIL

-6086 QVVAGEVE
+6086 QVVAREVE
-6094 LPWRETDLSGLS
+6094 LPWRDADLSGLP
-6106 EAEAEVEAARLSEDE
+6106 EADAEAEAARLSEHE
-6121 LSVGFDLARGPLL
+6121 LSVGFDLGRGPLL

-6166 DELSAAYAAGGD
+6166 DELSAAYGAGGD

-6211 AGAEEPTLVAPVDPA
+6211 AGAEEPTLVAAVDPA
-6226 RLPLRPEAVRAECG
+6226 RAPLRPEAVRAECS
-6240 AELTRALEDL
+6240 AELTRALEEL

-6260 VVQGAWALVLA
+6260 VVQGAWAVVLA
-6271 RLSGRRDVVFGTTVA
+6271 RLAGRRDVVFGTTVA

-6307 VRVELAGGLSVADL
+6307 VRAELAGDLSVAGL
-6321 LSELQARQVNLMGHQ
+6321 LSELQARQVGLMDNQ
-6336 YLGLAEIKQLA
+6336 YLGLAEIKQVA

-6362 PHSAAATPDGPDALT
+6362 PHSASAAPDGPDALT

-6398 GERMELQLDHRPDLI
+6398 GERMELQLDHRPDLF
-6413 DRAQADEVLAALVRV
+6413 DRARADEVLAALVRV
-6428 LERFAEDPEM
+6428 LEQFAEDPGM
-6438 PLGRLGLLDGV
+6438 AVGRVGLLDGE

-6454 TRGWQDVSPEV
+6454 TRGWQDVSSEV
-6465 PTGTLPDLLAEQVR
+6465 PSATLPELLAAQVR
-6479 RTPDAPA
+6479 RRPDASA
-6486 LESVEAAGSGEHVV
+6486 LESGEHVL
-6500 SYAELEAEAGRL
+6500 SYGELEAEAGRL

-6518 VGVGP
+6518 AGVGP

-6528 VVAERSVDTVV
+6528 VVAERSVGTVV

-6551 VPLDPGHPTERLA
+6551 VPLDPAHPADRLA
-6564 LVLEDSDP
+6564 LVLEDADP

-6577 TRATWPVL
+6577 TQATWSAL
-6585 PEGVGG
+6585 PEGAPGQV
-6591 RAIVLDDPE
+6591 IVLDDPV
-6600 TVAAVAGC
+6600 TVADVAGH
-6608 APGRVVDAERIVP
+6608 APGRVVDAERIAP

-6660 FAVHERARVLQ
+6660 FAVHAEARVLQ

-6692 VLVVAGAEG
+6692 VLVVAGAEE
-6701 LPPQVSVG
+6701 LPPRVSLG
-6709 EAVSL
+6709 EAVER

-6723 PGVLAVEEVLPPA
+6723 PGVLAVEEVLPSW

-6750 LVDRWSTGR
+6750 LVDRWSVGR

-6771 VCAAMSLPLTPGAGG
+6771 VCAAMSLPLNPGDGSGG

-6822 GLARGYAGRP
+6822 GLARGYSGRP

-6887 EAALEA
+6887 EGALEA
-6893 HPQAD
+6893 HPQVD

-6908 LVGYVVGR
+6908 LVGYVVGH

-6925 FASSRLPEY
+6925 FATSRLPEY
-6934 MVPAAM
+6934 MVPAAV

-6961 PEFAG
+6961 PEFGG
-6966 SGSTR
+6966 SGSAR
-6971 RPGTAAEEALCA
+6971 RPGTAAEEVLCG

-6991 AAGAIG
+6991 EPAAIG

-7011 SMQLASRARRSGW
+7011 SMQLASRARRTGW

-7044 VVSEDASTVAGDTGV
+7044 AVTVDASAGAGDTGV

-7069 SMGADVLRPGFAQW
+7069 SMGTDVLRPGFAQW
-7083 TVIGAPADLGVDA
+7083 TVIGAPAGLGVD
-7096 LTSGVEALLRTHG
+7096 VLRTGVSALVEVHG
-7109 MLRARAGDD
+7109 MLRARAGSN
-7118 QVLVVPEAG
+7118 QVLVVPETG
-7127 EIDVSG
+7127 ELDASG
-7133 LVARVDAVGLAEGEL
+7133 LVARVDAVGAAEGEV
-7148 DRLAVDAARLAVGRL
+7148 DRLAVDAARQAVTRL

-7183 GRIALAGHHLAVD
+7183 GRIALAAHHLAVD
-7196 GVSWRVLVPDLQAAC
+7196 GVSWRVLVPDLRAAC
-7211 EAAAAGGTP
+7211 EAAAAGGAP
-7220 ELEAAGTSFRA
+7220 ELEPAGTSFRG

-7237 RVAQSPT
+7237 RAAQGPA

-7258 SAGDGEPLIGRRALD
+7258 TARDGEPLIGRRPLD

-7290 AEKAAVLVGETPR
+7290 ADEAAVLVGETPR

-7318 GAVTRRRP
+7318 GAVTRRLP
-7326 GSEAEISTGIGSDGF
+7326 GSGSGGF
-7341 LVEVEGHGREP
+7341 LVEVEGHGREA
-7352 LSAGMD
+7352 LSEGMD

-7377 GVDLDET
+7377 GLDLAEA
-7384 AAGGTAAG
+7384 AAGGAAAG

-7416 HLNPETAATLEALP
+7416 HLNPETGPVLKALP

-7442 ATAGAVEPGQVEPW
+7442 ATAGAEPGPVEPW
-7456 QTAGDTAVGGAAD
+7456 QTAGDAAVGGAAD
-7469 PGMPVLHALAAGAV
+7469 PGMRVLHALAAGAV

-7498 WPAALLDETDV
+7498 WPGALLDETDV
-7509 AELGRAWLALLSGLA
+7509 DELGLAWLELLSGLA
-7524 AHTAGPQAGGHTP
+7524 AHSAGPQAGGHTP